1 MKKHQNNGRYW
12 LEAAGLLILL
22 LLLLLVNSTE
32 FLYFTDEADNFL
44 AGMSVAAGKQ
54 IYVDYTSQHMPF
66 LYYICGIFS
75 LLGAGNMLQF
85 RLYFY
90 VLFAVL
96 WALLYVR
103 NRDRLGVI
111 GGLSIPVLYVMNMI
125 GEYNVCVLSDQL
137 QAFGMAVLFLEFC
150 RFYETKCV
158 DWKMSV
164 WVALAILMSFGSAFV
179 AAFGIFAILVGVI
192 GAEVGESRRSHQK
205 FGAAVGHFFRK
216 YALLLALVLVPLL
229 VWIGYYAVTG
239 HLGDLIL
246 GAFTLNTKYYPKYS
260 GYGSSTLGA
269 FVDPFVTYGKYLI
282 EITTNLMAHK
292 LQYAKELLCYAVNIV
307 FFVHTFR
314 KSKWQAI
321 VLAVFTVWTG
331 SRGFGSVFHALPYYA
346 VSLCMFASLFADYTN
361 STSRRTNST
370 KRVNST
376 SGVKIP
382 HNAHKES
389 KNVERWIGIVFVCGS
404 MLFLALP
411 YVQTI
416 PRLRT
421 LAAEWDAQMHP
432 GADTYEQY
440 LQLLTDE
447 DEDVLFATVDFYHGV
462 NAKRCNLNLPINV
475 PWTYEAYEEQI
486 LDTLETD
493 APRVMI
499 FNPNYQTW
507 GYELK
512 DYAPEVWNYLHKEYE
527 CLYLPNCPELY
538 VRKDYYQE
546 AQDLCGGRY
555 DSVRIY
561 DDADSQLVLHPGDV
575 LLQTVIGEGEQ
586 VDCFGLLVNTCAD
599 LGGISGTLR
608 VLEADGTELA
618 SCETDFR
625 GWKAEGYYYL
635 ETEPVSLERGK
646 TYTLELTVE
655 SVSEATTLTLYGT
668 QDGDRE
674 TEVSINGQPL
684 AADVCYG
691 LFQVR
696 EQSAQ

>member
-1 MKKHQNNGRYW
+1 MRKHQNNGRYW
-12 LEAAGLLILL
+12 IEAAGLFILL

-44 AGMSVAAGKQ
+44 AGMSVAAGKK
-54 IYVDYTSQHMPF
+54 IYVDFTSQHMPL
-66 LYYICGIFS
+66 LYYICGLFS
-75 LLGAGNMLQF
+75 MLGAGNMLQF

-111 GGLSIPVLYVMNMI
+111 GGLSLPVLYVMNMI

-150 RFYETKCV
+150 RYYDIKRI

-164 WVALAILMSFGSAFV
+164 WVAAAILLSFGSAFV
-179 AAFGIFAILVGVI
+179 SAFGIFAILVGVI
-192 GAEVGESRRSHQK
+192 GAEAGESRRSHQK
-205 FGAAVGHFFRK
+205 LGVAVGHFFRK

-229 VWIGYYAVTG
+229 VWVGYYAVTG
-239 HLGDLIL
+239 HLGDMIL

-269 FVDPFVTYGKYLI
+269 FVDPFVTYGKYFI

-292 LQYAKELLCYAVNIV
+292 LQYTKELLCYAVNIV

-321 VLAVFTVWTG
+321 VLAVFTVWVG

-346 VSLCMFASLFADYTN
+346 VSLCMFASLFRDYTN
-361 STSRRTNST
+361 STC
-370 KRVNST
+370 
-376 SGVKIP
+376 
-382 HNAHKES
+382 NAHKKS
-389 KNVERWIGIVFVCGS
+389 KNVEKLVGIVFVCGS
-404 MLFLALP
+404 MLVLALP

-416 PRLRT
+416 PRIKMLES
-421 LAAEWDAQMHP
+421 EWNAQMHP
-432 GADTYEQY
+432 GEDTYEQY
-440 LQLLTDE
+440 LQLLTDK

-462 NAKRCNLNLPINV
+462 NAKRCNLNLPVNV

-486 LDTLETD
+486 LETLEED
-493 APRVMI
+493 APRIMI

-512 DYAPEVWNYLHKEYE
+512 DYAPEVWNYLHEAYE
-527 CLYLPNCPELY
+527 CLYLPSCPELY
-538 VRKDYYQE
+538 ARKDYYQE
-546 AQDLCGGRY
+546 AQELCGGRY

-575 LLQTVIGEGEQ
+575 LTQSVTGDGEEA
-586 VDCFGLLVNTCAD
+586 DCVGLLVNSCAD

-608 VLEADGTELA
+608 VLAGDGTELA
-618 SCETDFR
+618 TCETDFR
-625 GWKAEGYYYL
+625 GWKAEGFYYL
-635 ETEPVSLERGK
+635 ETEPVTFEKGK
-646 TYTLELTVE
+646 AYTLELTID
-655 SVSEATTLTLYGT
+655 SLSEATTLTLYGT
-668 QDGDRE
+668 QDKNSK
-674 TEVSINGQPL
+674 TEAAVNGQAL

-691 LFQVR
+691 LFQV
-696 EQSAQ
+696 EE

>member
-1 MKKHQNNGRYW
+1 MRKHQNNGRYW
-12 LEAAGLLILL
+12 IEAAGLFILL

-44 AGMSVAAGKQ
+44 AGMSVAAGKK
-54 IYVDYTSQHMPF
+54 IYVDFTSQHMPL
-66 LYYICGIFS
+66 LYYICGLFS
-75 LLGAGNMLQF
+75 MLGAGNMLQF

-111 GGLSIPVLYVMNMI
+111 GGLSLPVLYVMNMI

-150 RFYETKCV
+150 RYYDIKRI

-164 WVALAILMSFGSAFV
+164 WVAAAILLSFGSAFV
-179 AAFGIFAILVGVI
+179 SAFGIFAILVGVI
-192 GAEVGESRRSHQK
+192 GAEAGESRRSHQK
-205 FGAAVGHFFRK
+205 LGVAVGHFFRK

-229 VWIGYYAVTG
+229 VWVGYYAVTG
-239 HLGDLIL
+239 HLGDMIL

-269 FVDPFVTYGKYLI
+269 FVDPFVTYGKYFI

-292 LQYAKELLCYAVNIV
+292 LQYTKELLCYAVNIV

-321 VLAVFTVWTG
+321 VLAVFTVWVG

-346 VSLCMFASLFADYTN
+346 VSLCMFASLFRDYTN
-361 STSRRTNST
+361 STC
-370 KRVNST
+370 
-376 SGVKIP
+376 
-382 HNAHKES
+382 NAHKKS
-389 KNVERWIGIVFVCGS
+389 KNVEKLVGIVFVCGS
-404 MLFLALP
+404 MLVLALP

-416 PRLRT
+416 PRIKMLES
-421 LAAEWDAQMHP
+421 EWNAQMHP
-432 GADTYEQY
+432 GEDTYEQY
-440 LQLLTDE
+440 LQLLTDK

-462 NAKRCNLNLPINV
+462 NAKRCNLNLPVNV

-486 LDTLETD
+486 LETLEED
-493 APRVMI
+493 APRIMI

-512 DYAPEVWNYLHKEYE
+512 DYAPEVWNYLHEAYE
-527 CLYLPNCPELY
+527 CLYLPSCPELY
-538 VRKDYYQE
+538 ARKDYYQE
-546 AQDLCGGRY
+546 AQELCGGRY

-575 LLQTVIGEGEQ
+575 LTQSVTGDGEEA
-586 VDCFGLLVNTCAD
+586 DCFGLLVNSCAD

-608 VLEADGTELA
+608 VLAGDGTELA

-625 GWKAEGYYYL
+625 GWKAEGFYYL
-635 ETEPVSLERGK
+635 ETEPVTFEKGK
-646 TYTLELTVE
+646 AYTLELTID
-655 SVSEATTLTLYGT
+655 SLSEATTLTLYGT
-668 QDGDRE
+668 QDKNSK
-674 TEVSINGQPL
+674 TEAAVNGQAL

-691 LFQVR
+691 LFQV
-696 EQSAQ
+696 EE

>member
-1 MKKHQNNGRYW
+1 MRKHQNNGRYW
-12 LEAAGLLILL
+12 IEAAGLFILL

-44 AGMSVAAGKQ
+44 AGMSVAAGKK
-54 IYVDYTSQHMPF
+54 IYVDFTSQHMPL
-66 LYYICGIFS
+66 LYYICGLFS
-75 LLGAGNMLQF
+75 MLGAGNMLQF

-111 GGLSIPVLYVMNMI
+111 GGLSLPVLYVMNMI

-150 RFYETKCV
+150 RYYDIKRI

-164 WVALAILMSFGSAFV
+164 WVAAAILLSFGSAFV
-179 AAFGIFAILVGVI
+179 SAFGIFAILVGVI
-192 GAEVGESRRSHQK
+192 GEEAGESRRSHQK
-205 FGAAVGHFFRK
+205 LGVAVGHFFRK

-229 VWIGYYAVTG
+229 VWVGYYAVTG
-239 HLGDLIL
+239 HLGDMIL

-269 FVDPFVTYGKYLI
+269 FVDPFVTYGKYFI

-292 LQYAKELLCYAVNIV
+292 LQYTKELLCYAVNIV

-321 VLAVFTVWTG
+321 VLAVFTVWVG

-346 VSLCMFASLFADYTN
+346 VSLCMFASLFRDYTN
-361 STSRRTNST
+361 STC
-370 KRVNST
+370 
-376 SGVKIP
+376 
-382 HNAHKES
+382 NAHKKS
-389 KNVERWIGIVFVCGS
+389 KNVEKLVGIVFVCGS
-404 MLFLALP
+404 MLVLALP

-416 PRLRT
+416 PRIKMLES
-421 LAAEWDAQMHP
+421 EWNAQMHP
-432 GADTYEQY
+432 GEDTYEQY
-440 LQLLTDE
+440 LQLLTDK

-462 NAKRCNLNLPINV
+462 NAKRCNLNLPVNV

-486 LDTLETD
+486 LETLEED
-493 APRVMI
+493 APRIMI

-512 DYAPEVWNYLHKEYE
+512 DYAPEVWNYLHEAYE
-527 CLYLPNCPELY
+527 CLYLPSCPELY
-538 VRKDYYQE
+538 ARKDYYQE
-546 AQDLCGGRY
+546 AQELCGGRY

-575 LLQTVIGEGEQ
+575 LTQSVTGDGEEA
-586 VDCFGLLVNTCAD
+586 DCFGLLVNSCAD

-608 VLEADGTELA
+608 VLAGDGTELA

-625 GWKAEGYYYL
+625 GWKAEGFYYL
-635 ETEPVSLERGK
+635 ETEPVTFEKGK
-646 TYTLELTVE
+646 AYTLELTID
-655 SVSEATTLTLYGT
+655 SLSEATTLTLYGT
-668 QDGDRE
+668 QDKNSK
-674 TEVSINGQPL
+674 TEAAVNGQVL

-691 LFQVR
+691 LFQVK
-696 EQSAQ
+696 E

>member
-1 MKKHQNNGRYW
+1 MRKHQNNGRYW
-12 LEAAGLLILL
+12 IEAAGLFILL

-44 AGMSVAAGKQ
+44 AGMSVAAGKK
-54 IYVDYTSQHMPF
+54 IYVDFTSQHMPL
-66 LYYICGIFS
+66 LYYICGLFS
-75 LLGAGNMLQF
+75 MLGAGNMLQF

-111 GGLSIPVLYVMNMI
+111 GGLSLPVLYVMNMI

-150 RFYETKCV
+150 RYYDIKRI

-164 WVALAILMSFGSAFV
+164 WVAAAILLSFGSAFV
-179 AAFGIFAILVGVI
+179 SAFGIFAILVGVI
-192 GAEVGESRRSHQK
+192 GAEAGESRRSHQK
-205 FGAAVGHFFRK
+205 LGVAVGHFFRK

-229 VWIGYYAVTG
+229 VWVGYYAVTG
-239 HLGDLIL
+239 HLGDMIL

-269 FVDPFVTYGKYLI
+269 FVDPFVTYGKYFI

-292 LQYAKELLCYAVNIV
+292 LQYTKELLCYAVNIV

-321 VLAVFTVWTG
+321 VLAVFTVWVG

-346 VSLCMFASLFADYTN
+346 VSLCMFASLFRDYTN
-361 STSRRTNST
+361 STC
-370 KRVNST
+370 
-376 SGVKIP
+376 
-382 HNAHKES
+382 NAHKKS
-389 KNVERWIGIVFVCGS
+389 KNVEKLVGIVFVCGS
-404 MLFLALP
+404 MLVLALP

-416 PRLRT
+416 PRIKMLES
-421 LAAEWDAQMHP
+421 EWNAQMHP
-432 GADTYEQY
+432 GEDTYEQY
-440 LQLLTDE
+440 LQLLTDK

-462 NAKRCNLNLPINV
+462 NAKRCNLNLPVNV

-486 LDTLETD
+486 LETLEED
-493 APRVMI
+493 APRIMI

-512 DYAPEVWNYLHKEYE
+512 DYAPEVWNYLHEAYE
-527 CLYLPNCPELY
+527 CLYLPSCPELY
-538 VRKDYYQE
+538 ARKDYYQE
-546 AQDLCGGRY
+546 AQELCGGRY

-575 LLQTVIGEGEQ
+575 LTQSVTGDGEDA
-586 VDCFGLLVNTCAD
+586 DCFGLLVNSCAD

-608 VLEADGTELA
+608 VLAGDGTELA

-625 GWKAEGYYYL
+625 GWKAEGFYYL
-635 ETEPVSLERGK
+635 ETEPVTFEKGK
-646 TYTLELTVE
+646 AYTLEL
-655 SVSEATTLTLYGT
+655 SIDSLSEATTLTLYGT
-668 QDGDRE
+668 QDKNSK
-674 TEVSINGQPL
+674 TEAAVNGQAL

-691 LFQVR
+691 LFQVK
-696 EQSAQ
+696 E

>member
-1 MKKHQNNGRYW
+1 MRKHQNNRRYW
-12 LEAAGLLILL
+12 IEAAGLFILL

-44 AGMSVAAGKQ
+44 AGMSVAAGKK
-54 IYVDYTSQHMPF
+54 IYVDFTSQHMPL
-66 LYYICGIFS
+66 LYYICGLFS
-75 LLGAGNMLQF
+75 MLGAGNMLQF

-111 GGLSIPVLYVMNMI
+111 GGLSLPVLYVMNMI

-150 RFYETKCV
+150 RYYDIKRI

-164 WVALAILMSFGSAFV
+164 WVAAAILLSFGSAFV
-179 AAFGIFAILVGVI
+179 SAFGIFAILVGVI
-192 GAEVGESRRSHQK
+192 GAEAGESRRSHQK
-205 FGAAVGHFFRK
+205 LGVAVGHFFRK

-229 VWIGYYAVTG
+229 VWVGYYAVTG
-239 HLGDLIL
+239 HLGDMIL

-269 FVDPFVTYGKYLI
+269 FVDPFVTYGKYFI

-292 LQYAKELLCYAVNIV
+292 LQYTKELLCYAVNIV

-321 VLAVFTVWTG
+321 VLAVFTVWVG

-346 VSLCMFASLFADYTN
+346 VSLCMFASLFRDYTN
-361 STSRRTNST
+361 STC
-370 KRVNST
+370 
-376 SGVKIP
+376 
-382 HNAHKES
+382 NAHKKS
-389 KNVERWIGIVFVCGS
+389 KNVEKLVGIVFVCGS
-404 MLFLALP
+404 MLVLALP

-416 PRLRT
+416 PRIKMLES
-421 LAAEWDAQMHP
+421 EWNAQMHP
-432 GADTYEQY
+432 GEDTYEQY
-440 LQLLTDE
+440 LQLLTDK

-462 NAKRCNLNLPINV
+462 NAKRCNLNLPVNV

-486 LDTLETD
+486 LETLEED
-493 APRVMI
+493 APRIMI

-512 DYAPEVWNYLHKEYE
+512 DYAPEVWNYLHEAYE
-527 CLYLPNCPELY
+527 CLYLPSCPELY
-538 VRKDYYQE
+538 ARKDYYQE
-546 AQDLCGGRY
+546 AQELCGGRY

-575 LLQTVIGEGEQ
+575 LTQSVTGDGEEA
-586 VDCFGLLVNTCAD
+586 DCFGLLVNSCAD

-608 VLEADGTELA
+608 VLAGDGTELA

-625 GWKAEGYYYL
+625 GWKAEGFYYL
-635 ETEPVSLERGK
+635 ETEPVTFEKGK
-646 TYTLELTVE
+646 AYTLELTID
-655 SVSEATTLTLYGT
+655 SLSEATTLTLYGT
-668 QDGDRE
+668 QDKNSK
-674 TEVSINGQPL
+674 TEAAVNGQVL

-691 LFQVR
+691 LFQVK
-696 EQSAQ
+696 E

>member
-1 MKKHQNNGRYW
+1 MRKHQNNGRYW
-12 LEAAGLLILL
+12 IEAAGLFILL

-44 AGMSVAAGKQ
+44 AGMSVAAGKK
-54 IYVDYTSQHMPF
+54 IYVDFTSQHMPL
-66 LYYICGIFS
+66 LYYICGLFS
-75 LLGAGNMLQF
+75 MLGAGNMLQF

-111 GGLSIPVLYVMNMI
+111 GGLSLPVLYVMNMI

-150 RFYETKCV
+150 RYYDIKRI

-164 WVALAILMSFGSAFV
+164 WVAAAILLSFGSAFV
-179 AAFGIFAILVGVI
+179 SAFGIFAILVGVI
-192 GAEVGESRRSHQK
+192 GAEAGESRRSHQK
-205 FGAAVGHFFRK
+205 LGVAVGHFFRK

-229 VWIGYYAVTG
+229 VWVGYYAVTG
-239 HLGDLIL
+239 HLGDMIL

-269 FVDPFVTYGKYLI
+269 FVDPFVTYGKYFI

-292 LQYAKELLCYAVNIV
+292 LQYTKELLCYAVNIV

-321 VLAVFTVWTG
+321 VLAVFTVWVG

-346 VSLCMFASLFADYTN
+346 VSLCMFASLFRDYTN
-361 STSRRTNST
+361 STC
-370 KRVNST
+370 
-376 SGVKIP
+376 
-382 HNAHKES
+382 NAHKKS
-389 KNVERWIGIVFVCGS
+389 KNVEKLVGIVFVCGS
-404 MLFLALP
+404 MLVLALP

-416 PRLRT
+416 PRIKMLES
-421 LAAEWDAQMHP
+421 EWNAQMHP
-432 GADTYEQY
+432 GEDTYEQY
-440 LQLLTDE
+440 LQLLTDK

-462 NAKRCNLNLPINV
+462 NAKRCNLNLPVNV

-486 LDTLETD
+486 LETLEED
-493 APRVMI
+493 APRIMI

-512 DYAPEVWNYLHKEYE
+512 DYAPEVWNYLHEAYE
-527 CLYLPNCPELY
+527 CLYLPSCPELY
-538 VRKDYYQE
+538 ARKDYYQE
-546 AQDLCGGRY
+546 AQELCGGRY

-575 LLQTVIGEGEQ
+575 LTQSVTGDGEEA
-586 VDCFGLLVNTCAD
+586 DCFGLLVNSCAD

-608 VLEADGTELA
+608 VLAGDGTELA
-618 SCETDFR
+618 TCETDFR
-625 GWKAEGYYYL
+625 GWKAEGFYYL
-635 ETEPVSLERGK
+635 ETEPVNFEKGK
-646 TYTLELTVE
+646 AYTLELTID
-655 SVSEATTLTLYGT
+655 SLSEATTLTLYGT
-668 QDGDRE
+668 QDKNSK
-674 TEVSINGQPL
+674 TEAAVNGQAL

-691 LFQVR
+691 LFQVK
-696 EQSAQ
+696 E

>member
-1 MKKHQNNGRYW
+1 MRKHQNNGRYW
-12 LEAAGLLILL
+12 IEAAGLFILL

-44 AGMSVAAGKQ
+44 AGMSVAAGKK
-54 IYVDYTSQHMPF
+54 IYVDFTSQHMPL
-66 LYYICGIFS
+66 LYYICGLFS
-75 LLGAGNMLQF
+75 MLGAGNMLQF

-111 GGLSIPVLYVMNMI
+111 GGLSLPVLYVMNMI

-150 RFYETKCV
+150 RYYDIKRI

-164 WVALAILMSFGSAFV
+164 WVAAAILLSFGSAFV
-179 AAFGIFAILVGVI
+179 SAFGIFAILVGVI
-192 GAEVGESRRSHQK
+192 GEEAGESRRSHQK
-205 FGAAVGHFFRK
+205 LGVAVGHFFRK

-229 VWIGYYAVTG
+229 VWVGYYAVTG
-239 HLGDLIL
+239 HLGDMIL

-269 FVDPFVTYGKYLI
+269 FVDPFVTYGKYFI

-292 LQYAKELLCYAVNIV
+292 LQYTKELLCYAVNIV

-321 VLAVFTVWTG
+321 VLAVFTVWVG

-346 VSLCMFASLFADYTN
+346 VSLCMFASLFRDYTN
-361 STSRRTNST
+361 STC
-370 KRVNST
+370 
-376 SGVKIP
+376 
-382 HNAHKES
+382 NAHKKS
-389 KNVERWIGIVFVCGS
+389 KNVEKLVGIVFVCGS
-404 MLFLALP
+404 MLVLALP

-416 PRLRT
+416 PRIKMLES
-421 LAAEWDAQMHP
+421 EWNAQMHP
-432 GADTYEQY
+432 GEDTYEQY
-440 LQLLTDE
+440 LQLLTDK

-462 NAKRCNLNLPINV
+462 NAKRCNLNLPVNV

-486 LDTLETD
+486 LETLEED
-493 APRVMI
+493 APRIMI

-512 DYAPEVWNYLHKEYE
+512 DYAPEVWNYLHEAYE
-527 CLYLPNCPELY
+527 CLYLPSCPELY
-538 VRKDYYQE
+538 ARKDYYQE
-546 AQDLCGGRY
+546 AQELCGGRY

-575 LLQTVIGEGEQ
+575 LTQSVTGDGEEA
-586 VDCFGLLVNTCAD
+586 DCFGLLVNSCAD

-608 VLEADGTELA
+608 VLAGDGTELA
-618 SCETDFR
+618 TCETDFR
-625 GWKAEGYYYL
+625 GWKAEGFYYL
-635 ETEPVSLERGK
+635 ETEPVTFEKGK
-646 TYTLELTVE
+646 AYTLELTID
-655 SVSEATTLTLYGT
+655 SLSEATTLTLYGT
-668 QDGDRE
+668 QDKNSK
-674 TEVSINGQPL
+674 TEAAVNGQAL

-691 LFQVR
+691 LFQVK
-696 EQSAQ
+696 E

>member
-1 MKKHQNNGRYW
+1 MRKHQNNGRYW
-12 LEAAGLLILL
+12 IEAAGLFILL

-44 AGMSVAAGKQ
+44 AGMSVAAGKK
-54 IYVDYTSQHMPF
+54 IYVDFTSQHMPL
-66 LYYICGIFS
+66 LYYICGLFS
-75 LLGAGNMLQF
+75 MLGAGNMLQF

-111 GGLSIPVLYVMNMI
+111 GGLSLPVLYVMNMI

-150 RFYETKCV
+150 RYYDIKRV

-164 WVALAILMSFGSAFV
+164 WVATAILLSFGSAFV
-179 AAFGIFAILVGVI
+179 SAFGIFAILVGVI
-192 GAEVGESRRSHQK
+192 GAEAGESRRSHQK
-205 FGAAVGHFFRK
+205 LGVAVGHFFRK

-229 VWIGYYAVTG
+229 VWVGYYAVTG
-239 HLGDLIL
+239 HLGDMIL

-269 FVDPFVTYGKYLI
+269 FVDPFVTYGKYFI

-321 VLAVFTVWTG
+321 VLAVFTVWVG

-346 VSLCMFASLFADYTN
+346 VSLCMFASLFRDYTN
-361 STSRRTNST
+361 STC
-370 KRVNST
+370 
-376 SGVKIP
+376 
-382 HNAHKES
+382 NAHKKS
-389 KNVERWIGIVFVCGS
+389 KNVEKLVGIVFVCGS
-404 MLFLALP
+404 MLVLALP

-416 PRLRT
+416 PRIKMLKS
-421 LAAEWDAQMHP
+421 EWNAQMYS
-432 GADTYEQY
+432 GEDTYEQY
-440 LQLLTDE
+440 LQLLTDK

-462 NAKRCNLNLPINV
+462 NAKRCNLNLPVNV

-486 LDTLETD
+486 LETLEED
-493 APRVMI
+493 APRIMI

-512 DYAPEVWNYLHKEYE
+512 DYAPEVWNYLHEAYE
-527 CLYLPNCPELY
+527 CLYLPSCPELY
-538 VRKDYYQE
+538 ARKDYYQE
-546 AQDLCGGRY
+546 AQKLCGGRY

-575 LLQTVIGEGEQ
+575 LTQSVTGDGEEA
-586 VDCFGLLVNTCAD
+586 DCFGLLVNSCAD

-608 VLEADGTELA
+608 MLAGDGTELA

-625 GWKAEGYYYL
+625 GWKAEGFYYL
-635 ETEPVSLERGK
+635 ETEPVTFEKGK
-646 TYTLELTVE
+646 AYTLELTID
-655 SVSEATTLTLYGT
+655 SLSEATTLTLYGT
-668 QDGDRE
+668 QDKNSK
-674 TEVSINGQPL
+674 TEAAVNGQAL

-691 LFQVR
+691 LFQVK
-696 EQSAQ
+696 EETSH

>member
-1 MKKHQNNGRYW
+1 MRKHQNNGRYW
-12 LEAAGLLILL
+12 IEAAGLFILL

-44 AGMSVAAGKQ
+44 AGMSVAAGKK
-54 IYVDYTSQHMPF
+54 IYVDFTSQHMPL
-66 LYYICGIFS
+66 LYYICGLFS
-75 LLGAGNMLQF
+75 MLGAGNMLQF

-111 GGLSIPVLYVMNMI
+111 GGLSLPVLYVMNMI

-150 RFYETKCV
+150 RYYDIKRV

-164 WVALAILMSFGSAFV
+164 WVAAAILLSFGSAFV
-179 AAFGIFAILVGVI
+179 SAFGIFAILVGVI
-192 GAEVGESRRSHQK
+192 GEEAGESRRSHQK
-205 FGAAVGHFFRK
+205 LGVAVGHFFRK

-229 VWIGYYAVTG
+229 VWVGYYAVTG
-239 HLGDLIL
+239 HLGDMIL

-269 FVDPFVTYGKYLI
+269 FVDPFVTYGKYFI

-292 LQYAKELLCYAVNIV
+292 LQYTKELLCYAVNIV

-321 VLAVFTVWTG
+321 VLAVFTVWVG

-346 VSLCMFASLFADYTN
+346 VSLCMFASLFRDYTN
-361 STSRRTNST
+361 STC
-370 KRVNST
+370 
-376 SGVKIP
+376 
-382 HNAHKES
+382 NAHKKS
-389 KNVERWIGIVFVCGS
+389 KNVEKLVGIVFVCGS
-404 MLFLALP
+404 MLVLALP

-416 PRLRT
+416 PRIKMLES
-421 LAAEWDAQMHP
+421 EWNAQMHP
-432 GADTYEQY
+432 GEDTYEQY
-440 LQLLTDE
+440 LQLLTDK

-462 NAKRCNLNLPINV
+462 NAKRCNLNLPVNV

-486 LDTLETD
+486 LETLEED
-493 APRVMI
+493 APRIMI

-512 DYAPEVWNYLHKEYE
+512 DYAPEVWNYLHEAYE
-527 CLYLPNCPELY
+527 CLYLPSCPELY
-538 VRKDYYQE
+538 ARKDYYQE
-546 AQDLCGGRY
+546 AQELCGGRY

-575 LLQTVIGEGEQ
+575 LTQSVTGDGEEA
-586 VDCFGLLVNTCAD
+586 DCFGLLVNSCAD

-608 VLEADGTELA
+608 VLAGDGTELA
-618 SCETDFR
+618 TCETDFR
-625 GWKAEGYYYL
+625 GWKAEGFYYL
-635 ETEPVSLERGK
+635 ETEPVTFEKGK
-646 TYTLELTVE
+646 AYTLELTID
-655 SVSEATTLTLYGT
+655 SLSEATTLTLYGT
-668 QDGDRE
+668 QDKNSK
-674 TEVSINGQPL
+674 TEAAVNGQAL

-691 LFQVR
+691 LFQVK
-696 EQSAQ
+696 E

>member
-1 MKKHQNNGRYW
+1 MRKHQNNGRYW
-12 LEAAGLLILL
+12 IEAAGLFILL

-44 AGMSVAAGKQ
+44 AGMSVAAGKK
-54 IYVDYTSQHMPF
+54 IYVDFTSQHMPL
-66 LYYICGIFS
+66 LYYICGLFS
-75 LLGAGNMLQF
+75 MLGAGNMLQF

-111 GGLSIPVLYVMNMI
+111 GGLSLPVLYVMNMI

-150 RFYETKCV
+150 RYYDIKRI

-164 WVALAILMSFGSAFV
+164 WVAAAILLSFGSAFV
-179 AAFGIFAILVGVI
+179 SAFGIFAILVGVI
-192 GAEVGESRRSHQK
+192 GAEAGESRRSHQK
-205 FGAAVGHFFRK
+205 LGVAVGHFFRK

-229 VWIGYYAVTG
+229 VWVGYYAVTG
-239 HLGDLIL
+239 HLGDMIL

-269 FVDPFVTYGKYLI
+269 FVDPFVTYGKYFI

-292 LQYAKELLCYAVNIV
+292 LQYTKELLCYAVNIV

-321 VLAVFTVWTG
+321 VLAVFTVWVG

-346 VSLCMFASLFADYTN
+346 VSLCMFASLFRDYTN
-361 STSRRTNST
+361 STC
-370 KRVNST
+370 
-376 SGVKIP
+376 
-382 HNAHKES
+382 NAHKKS
-389 KNVERWIGIVFVCGS
+389 KNVEKLVGIVFVCGS
-404 MLFLALP
+404 MLVLALP

-416 PRLRT
+416 PRIKMLES
-421 LAAEWDAQMHP
+421 EWNAQMHP
-432 GADTYEQY
+432 GEDTYEQY
-440 LQLLTDE
+440 LQLLTDK

-462 NAKRCNLNLPINV
+462 NAKRCNLNLPVNV

-486 LDTLETD
+486 LETLEED
-493 APRVMI
+493 APRIMI

-512 DYAPEVWNYLHKEYE
+512 DYAPEVWNYLHEAYE
-527 CLYLPNCPELY
+527 CLYLPSCPELY
-538 VRKDYYQE
+538 ARKDYYQE
-546 AQDLCGGRY
+546 AQELCGGRY

-575 LLQTVIGEGEQ
+575 LTQSVTGDGEEA
-586 VDCFGLLVNTCAD
+586 DCFGLLVNSCAD

-608 VLEADGTELA
+608 VLAGDGTELA

-625 GWKAEGYYYL
+625 GWKAEGFYYL
-635 ETEPVSLERGK
+635 ETEPVNFEKGK
-646 TYTLELTVE
+646 AYTLELTID
-655 SVSEATTLTLYGT
+655 SLSEATTLTLYGT
-668 QDGDRE
+668 QDKNSK
-674 TEVSINGQPL
+674 TEAAVNGQAL

-691 LFQVR
+691 LFQVK
-696 EQSAQ
+696 E

>member
-1 MKKHQNNGRYW
+1 MRKHQNNGRYW
-12 LEAAGLLILL
+12 IEAAGLFILL

-44 AGMSVAAGKQ
+44 AGMSVAAGKK
-54 IYVDYTSQHMPF
+54 IYVDFTSQHMPL
-66 LYYICGIFS
+66 LYYICGLFS
-75 LLGAGNMLQF
+75 MLGAGNMLQF

-111 GGLSIPVLYVMNMI
+111 GGLSLPVLYVMNMI

-150 RFYETKCV
+150 RYYDIKRI

-164 WVALAILMSFGSAFV
+164 WVAAAILLSFGSAFV
-179 AAFGIFAILVGVI
+179 SAFGIFAILVGVI
-192 GAEVGESRRSHQK
+192 GAEAGESRRSHQK
-205 FGAAVGHFFRK
+205 LGVAVGHFFRK

-229 VWIGYYAVTG
+229 VWVGYYAVTG
-239 HLGDLIL
+239 HLGDMIL

-269 FVDPFVTYGKYLI
+269 FVDPFVTYGKYFI

-292 LQYAKELLCYAVNIV
+292 LQYTKELLCYAVNIV

-321 VLAVFTVWTG
+321 VLAVFTVWVG

-346 VSLCMFASLFADYTN
+346 VSLCMFASLFRDYTN
-361 STSRRTNST
+361 STC
-370 KRVNST
+370 
-376 SGVKIP
+376 
-382 HNAHKES
+382 NAHKKS
-389 KNVERWIGIVFVCGS
+389 KNVEKLVGIVFVCGS
-404 MLFLALP
+404 MLVLALP

-416 PRLRT
+416 PRIKMLES
-421 LAAEWDAQMHP
+421 EWNAQMHP
-432 GADTYEQY
+432 GEDTYEQY
-440 LQLLTDE
+440 LQLLTDK

-462 NAKRCNLNLPINV
+462 NAKRCNLNLPVNV

-486 LDTLETD
+486 LETLEED
-493 APRVMI
+493 APRIMI

-512 DYAPEVWNYLHKEYE
+512 DYAPEVWNYLHEAYE
-527 CLYLPNCPELY
+527 CLYLPSCPELY
-538 VRKDYYQE
+538 ARKDYYQE
-546 AQDLCGGRY
+546 AQELCGGRY

-575 LLQTVIGEGEQ
+575 LTQSVTGDGEEA
-586 VDCFGLLVNTCAD
+586 DCFGLLVNSCAD

-608 VLEADGTELA
+608 VLAGDGTELA
-618 SCETDFR
+618 TCETDFR
-625 GWKAEGYYYL
+625 GWKAEGFYYL
-635 ETEPVSLERGK
+635 ETEPVTFEKGK
-646 TYTLELTVE
+646 AYTLELTID
-655 SVSEATTLTLYGT
+655 SLSEATTLTLYGT
-668 QDGDRE
+668 QDKNSK
-674 TEVSINGQPL
+674 TEAAVNGQVL

-691 LFQVR
+691 LFQVK
-696 EQSAQ
+696 E

>member
-1 MKKHQNNGRYW
+1 MRKHQNNGRYW
-12 LEAAGLLILL
+12 IEAAGLFILL

-44 AGMSVAAGKQ
+44 AGMSVAAGKK
-54 IYVDYTSQHMPF
+54 IYVDFTSHHMPL
-66 LYYICGIFS
+66 LYYICGLFS
-75 LLGAGNMLQF
+75 MLGAGNMLQF

-111 GGLSIPVLYVMNMI
+111 GGLSLPVLYVMNMI

-150 RFYETKCV
+150 RYYDIKRI

-164 WVALAILMSFGSAFV
+164 WVAAAILLSFGSAFV
-179 AAFGIFAILVGVI
+179 SAFGIFAILVGVI
-192 GAEVGESRRSHQK
+192 GEEAGESRRSHQK
-205 FGAAVGHFFRK
+205 LGVAVGHFFRK

-229 VWIGYYAVTG
+229 VWVGYYAVTG
-239 HLGDLIL
+239 HLGDMIL

-269 FVDPFVTYGKYLI
+269 FVDPFVTYGKYFI

-292 LQYAKELLCYAVNIV
+292 LQYTKELLCYAVNIV

-321 VLAVFTVWTG
+321 VLAVFTVWVG

-346 VSLCMFASLFADYTN
+346 VSLCMFASLFRDYTN
-361 STSRRTNST
+361 STC
-370 KRVNST
+370 
-376 SGVKIP
+376 
-382 HNAHKES
+382 NAHKKS
-389 KNVERWIGIVFVCGS
+389 KNVEKLVGIVFVCGS
-404 MLFLALP
+404 MLVLALP

-416 PRLRT
+416 PRIKMLES
-421 LAAEWDAQMHP
+421 EWNAQMHP
-432 GADTYEQY
+432 GEDTYEQY
-440 LQLLTDE
+440 LQLLTDK

-462 NAKRCNLNLPINV
+462 NAKRCNLNLPVNV

-486 LDTLETD
+486 LETLEED
-493 APRVMI
+493 APRIMI

-512 DYAPEVWNYLHKEYE
+512 DYAPEVWNYLHEAYE
-527 CLYLPNCPELY
+527 CLYLPSCPELY
-538 VRKDYYQE
+538 ARKDYYQE
-546 AQDLCGGRY
+546 AQELCGGRY

-575 LLQTVIGEGEQ
+575 LTQSVTGDGEEA
-586 VDCFGLLVNTCAD
+586 DCFGLLVNSCAD

-608 VLEADGTELA
+608 VLAGDGTELA
-618 SCETDFR
+618 TCETDFR
-625 GWKAEGYYYL
+625 GWKAEGFYYL
-635 ETEPVSLERGK
+635 ETEPVTFEKGK
-646 TYTLELTVE
+646 AYTLELTID
-655 SVSEATTLTLYGT
+655 SLSEATTLTLYGT
-668 QDGDRE
+668 QDKNSK
-674 TEVSINGQPL
+674 TEAAVNGQAL

-691 LFQVR
+691 LFQVK
-696 EQSAQ
+696 E

>member
-1 MKKHQNNGRYW
+1 MRKHQNNGRYW
-12 LEAAGLLILL
+12 IEAAGLFILL
-22 LLLLLVNSTE
+22 ILLLLVNSTE

-44 AGMSVAAGKQ
+44 AGMSVAAGKK
-54 IYVDYTSQHMPF
+54 IYVDFTSQHMPL
-66 LYYICGIFS
+66 LYYICGLFS
-75 LLGAGNMLQF
+75 MLGAGNMLQF

-111 GGLSIPVLYVMNMI
+111 GGLSLPVLYVMNMI

-150 RFYETKCV
+150 RYYDIKRI

-164 WVALAILMSFGSAFV
+164 WVAAAILLSFGSAFV
-179 AAFGIFAILVGVI
+179 SAFGIFAILVGVI
-192 GAEVGESRRSHQK
+192 GAEAGESRRSHQK
-205 FGAAVGHFFRK
+205 LGVAVGHFFRK

-229 VWIGYYAVTG
+229 VWVGYYAVTG
-239 HLGDLIL
+239 HLGDMIL

-269 FVDPFVTYGKYLI
+269 FVDPFVTYGKYFI

-292 LQYAKELLCYAVNIV
+292 LQYTKELLCYAVNIV

-321 VLAVFTVWTG
+321 VLAVFTVWVG

-346 VSLCMFASLFADYTN
+346 VSLCMFASLFRDYTN
-361 STSRRTNST
+361 STC
-370 KRVNST
+370 
-376 SGVKIP
+376 
-382 HNAHKES
+382 NAHKKS
-389 KNVERWIGIVFVCGS
+389 KNVEKLVGIVFVCGS
-404 MLFLALP
+404 MLVLALP

-416 PRLRT
+416 PRIKMLES
-421 LAAEWDAQMHP
+421 EWNAQMHP
-432 GADTYEQY
+432 GEDTYEQY
-440 LQLLTDE
+440 LQLLTDK

-462 NAKRCNLNLPINV
+462 NAKRCNLNLPVNV

-486 LDTLETD
+486 LETLEED
-493 APRVMI
+493 APRIMI

-512 DYAPEVWNYLHKEYE
+512 DYAPEVCNYLHEAYE
-527 CLYLPNCPELY
+527 CLYLPSCPELY
-538 VRKDYYQE
+538 ARKDYYQE
-546 AQDLCGGRY
+546 AQELCGGRY

-575 LLQTVIGEGEQ
+575 LTQSVTGDGEEA
-586 VDCFGLLVNTCAD
+586 DCVGLLVNSCAD

-608 VLEADGTELA
+608 VLAGDGTELA
-618 SCETDFR
+618 TCETDFR
-625 GWKAEGYYYL
+625 GWKAEGFYYL
-635 ETEPVSLERGK
+635 ETEPVTFEKGK
-646 TYTLELTVE
+646 AYTLELTID
-655 SVSEATTLTLYGT
+655 SLSEATTLTLYGT
-668 QDGDRE
+668 QDKNSK
-674 TEVSINGQPL
+674 TEAAVNGQAL

-691 LFQVR
+691 LFQV
-696 EQSAQ
+696 EE

>member
-1 MKKHQNNGRYW
+1 MRKHQNNGRYW
-12 LEAAGLLILL
+12 IEAAGLFILL

-44 AGMSVAAGKQ
+44 AGMSVAAGKK
-54 IYVDYTSQHMPF
+54 IYVDFTSQHMPL
-66 LYYICGIFS
+66 LYYICGLFS
-75 LLGAGNMLQF
+75 MLGAGNMLQF

-111 GGLSIPVLYVMNMI
+111 GGLSLPVLYVMNMI

-150 RFYETKCV
+150 RYYDIKRI

-164 WVALAILMSFGSAFV
+164 WVAAAILLSFGSAFV
-179 AAFGIFAILVGVI
+179 SAFGIFAILVGVI
-192 GAEVGESRRSHQK
+192 GEEAGESRRSHQK
-205 FGAAVGHFFRK
+205 LGVAVGHFFRK

-229 VWIGYYAVTG
+229 VWVGYYAVTG
-239 HLGDLIL
+239 HLGDMIL

-269 FVDPFVTYGKYLI
+269 FVDPFVTYGKYFI

-292 LQYAKELLCYAVNIV
+292 LQYTKELLCYAVNIV

-321 VLAVFTVWTG
+321 VLAVFTVWVG

-346 VSLCMFASLFADYTN
+346 VSLCMFASLFRDYTN
-361 STSRRTNST
+361 STC
-370 KRVNST
+370 
-376 SGVKIP
+376 
-382 HNAHKES
+382 NAHKKS
-389 KNVERWIGIVFVCGS
+389 KNVEKLVGIVFVCGS
-404 MLFLALP
+404 MLVLALP

-416 PRLRT
+416 PRIKMLES
-421 LAAEWDAQMHP
+421 EWNAQMHP
-432 GADTYEQY
+432 GEDTYEQY
-440 LQLLTDE
+440 LQLLTDK

-462 NAKRCNLNLPINV
+462 NAKRCNLNLPVNV

-486 LDTLETD
+486 LETLEED
-493 APRVMI
+493 APRIMI

-512 DYAPEVWNYLHKEYE
+512 DYAPEVWNYLHEAYE
-527 CLYLPNCPELY
+527 CLYLPSCPELY
-538 VRKDYYQE
+538 ARKDYYQE
-546 AQDLCGGRY
+546 AQELCGGRY

-575 LLQTVIGEGEQ
+575 LTQSVTGDGEEA
-586 VDCFGLLVNTCAD
+586 DCFGLLVNSCAD

-608 VLEADGTELA
+608 VLAGDGTELA

-625 GWKAEGYYYL
+625 GWKAEGFYYL
-635 ETEPVSLERGK
+635 ETEPVTFEKGK
-646 TYTLELTVE
+646 AYTLELTID
-655 SVSEATTLTLYGT
+655 SLSEATTLTLYGT
-668 QDGDRE
+668 QDKNSK
-674 TEVSINGQPL
+674 TEAAVNGQAL

-691 LFQVR
+691 LFQVK
-696 EQSAQ
+696 E

>member
-1 MKKHQNNGRYW
+1 MRKHQNNGRYW
-12 LEAAGLLILL
+12 IEAAGLFILL

-44 AGMSVAAGKQ
+44 AGMSVAAGKK
-54 IYVDYTSQHMPF
+54 IYVDFTSQHMPL
-66 LYYICGIFS
+66 LYYICGLFS
-75 LLGAGNMLQF
+75 MLGAGNMLQF

-111 GGLSIPVLYVMNMI
+111 GGLSLPVLYVMNMI

-150 RFYETKCV
+150 RYYDIKRI

-164 WVALAILMSFGSAFV
+164 WVAAAILLSFGSAFV
-179 AAFGIFAILVGVI
+179 SAFGIFAILVGVI
-192 GAEVGESRRSHQK
+192 GAEAGESRRSHQK
-205 FGAAVGHFFRK
+205 LGVAVGHFFRK

-229 VWIGYYAVTG
+229 VWVGYYAVTG
-239 HLGDLIL
+239 HLGDMIL

-269 FVDPFVTYGKYLI
+269 FVDPFVTYGKYFI

-292 LQYAKELLCYAVNIV
+292 LQYTKELLCYAVNIV

-321 VLAVFTVWTG
+321 VLAVFTVWVG

-346 VSLCMFASLFADYTN
+346 VSLCMFASLFRDYTN
-361 STSRRTNST
+361 STC
-370 KRVNST
+370 
-376 SGVKIP
+376 
-382 HNAHKES
+382 NAHKKS
-389 KNVERWIGIVFVCGS
+389 KNVEKLVGIVFVCGS
-404 MLFLALP
+404 MLVLALP

-416 PRLRT
+416 PRIKMLES
-421 LAAEWDAQMHP
+421 EWNAQMHP
-432 GADTYEQY
+432 GEDTYEQY
-440 LQLLTDE
+440 LQLLTDK

-462 NAKRCNLNLPINV
+462 NAKRCNLNLPVNV

-486 LDTLETD
+486 LETLEED
-493 APRVMI
+493 APRIMI

-512 DYAPEVWNYLHKEYE
+512 DYAPEVWNYLHEAYE
-527 CLYLPNCPELY
+527 CLYLPSCPELY
-538 VRKDYYQE
+538 ARKDYYQE
-546 AQDLCGGRY
+546 AQELCGGRY

-575 LLQTVIGEGEQ
+575 LTQSVTGDGEEA
-586 VDCFGLLVNTCAD
+586 DCFGLLVNSCAD

-608 VLEADGTELA
+608 VLAGDGTELA

-625 GWKAEGYYYL
+625 GWKAEGFYYL
-635 ETEPVSLERGK
+635 ETEPVTFEKGK
-646 TYTLELTVE
+646 AYTLELTID
-655 SVSEATTLTLYGT
+655 SLSEATTLTLYGT
-668 QDGDRE
+668 QDKNSK
-674 TEVSINGQPL
+674 TEAAVNGQAL

-691 LFQVR
+691 LFQVK
-696 EQSAQ
+696 E

>member
-1 MKKHQNNGRYW
+1 MRKHQNNGRYW
-12 LEAAGLLILL
+12 IEAAGLFILL

-44 AGMSVAAGKQ
+44 AGMSVAAGKK
-54 IYVDYTSQHMPF
+54 IYVDFTSQHMPL
-66 LYYICGIFS
+66 LYYICGLFS
-75 LLGAGNMLQF
+75 MLGAGNMLQF

-111 GGLSIPVLYVMNMI
+111 GGLSLPVLYVMNMI

-150 RFYETKCV
+150 RYYDIKRI

-164 WVALAILMSFGSAFV
+164 WVAAAILLSFGSAFV
-179 AAFGIFAILVGVI
+179 SAFGIFAILVGVI
-192 GAEVGESRRSHQK
+192 GAEAGESRRSHQK
-205 FGAAVGHFFRK
+205 LGVAVGHFFRK

-229 VWIGYYAVTG
+229 VWVGYYAVTG
-239 HLGDLIL
+239 HLGDMIL

-269 FVDPFVTYGKYLI
+269 FVDPFVTYGKYFI

-292 LQYAKELLCYAVNIV
+292 LQYTKELLCYAVNIV

-321 VLAVFTVWTG
+321 VLAVFTVWVG

-346 VSLCMFASLFADYTN
+346 VSLCMFASLFRDYTN
-361 STSRRTNST
+361 STC
-370 KRVNST
+370 
-376 SGVKIP
+376 
-382 HNAHKES
+382 NAHKKS
-389 KNVERWIGIVFVCGS
+389 KNVEKLVGIVFVCGS
-404 MLFLALP
+404 MLVLALP

-416 PRLRT
+416 PRIKMLES
-421 LAAEWDAQMHP
+421 EWNAQMHP
-432 GADTYEQY
+432 GEDTYEQY
-440 LQLLTDE
+440 LQLLTDK

-462 NAKRCNLNLPINV
+462 NAKRCNLNLPVNV

-486 LDTLETD
+486 LETLEED
-493 APRVMI
+493 APRIMI

-512 DYAPEVWNYLHKEYE
+512 DYAPEVWNYLHEAYE
-527 CLYLPNCPELY
+527 CLYLPSCPELY
-538 VRKDYYQE
+538 ARKDYYQE
-546 AQDLCGGRY
+546 AQELCGGRY

-575 LLQTVIGEGEQ
+575 LTQSVTGDGEEA
-586 VDCFGLLVNTCAD
+586 DCFGLLVNSCAD

-608 VLEADGTELA
+608 VLAGDGTELA

-625 GWKAEGYYYL
+625 GWKAEGFYYL
-635 ETEPVSLERGK
+635 ETEPVTFEKGK
-646 TYTLELTVE
+646 AYTLEL
-655 SVSEATTLTLYGT
+655 SIDSLSEATTLTLYGT
-668 QDGDRE
+668 QDKNSK
-674 TEVSINGQPL
+674 TEAAVNGQAL

-691 LFQVR
+691 LFQVK
-696 EQSAQ
+696 E

>member
-1 MKKHQNNGRYW
+1 MRKHQNNGRYW
-12 LEAAGLLILL
+12 IEAAGLFILL

-44 AGMSVAAGKQ
+44 AGMSVAAGKK
-54 IYVDYTSQHMPF
+54 IYVDFTSQHMPL
-66 LYYICGIFS
+66 LYYICGLFS
-75 LLGAGNMLQF
+75 MLGAGNMLQF

-111 GGLSIPVLYVMNMI
+111 GGLSLPVLYVMNMI

-150 RFYETKCV
+150 RYYDIKRI

-164 WVALAILMSFGSAFV
+164 WVAAAILLSFGSAFV
-179 AAFGIFAILVGVI
+179 SAFGIFAILVGVI
-192 GAEVGESRRSHQK
+192 GAEAGESRRSHQK
-205 FGAAVGHFFRK
+205 LGVAVGHFFRK

-229 VWIGYYAVTG
+229 VWVGYYAVTG
-239 HLGDLIL
+239 HLGDMIL

-269 FVDPFVTYGKYLI
+269 FVDPFVTYGKYFI

-292 LQYAKELLCYAVNIV
+292 LQYTKELLCYAVNIV

-321 VLAVFTVWTG
+321 VLAVFTVWVG

-346 VSLCMFASLFADYTN
+346 VSLCMFASLFRDYTN
-361 STSRRTNST
+361 STC
-370 KRVNST
+370 
-376 SGVKIP
+376 
-382 HNAHKES
+382 NAHKKS
-389 KNVERWIGIVFVCGS
+389 KNVEKLVGIVFVCGS
-404 MLFLALP
+404 MLVLALP

-416 PRLRT
+416 PRIKMLES
-421 LAAEWDAQMHP
+421 EWNAQMHP
-432 GADTYEQY
+432 GEDTYEQY
-440 LQLLTDE
+440 LQLLTDK

-462 NAKRCNLNLPINV
+462 NAKRCNLNLPVNV

-486 LDTLETD
+486 LETLEED
-493 APRVMI
+493 APRIMI

-512 DYAPEVWNYLHKEYE
+512 DYAPEVWNYLHEAYE
-527 CLYLPNCPELY
+527 CLYLPSCPELY
-538 VRKDYYQE
+538 ARKDYYQE
-546 AQDLCGGRY
+546 AQELCGGRY

-575 LLQTVIGEGEQ
+575 LTQSVTGDGEEA
-586 VDCFGLLVNTCAD
+586 DCFGLLVNSCAD

-608 VLEADGTELA
+608 VLAGDGTELA
-618 SCETDFR
+618 TCETDFR
-625 GWKAEGYYYL
+625 GWKAEGFYYL
-635 ETEPVSLERGK
+635 ETEPVTFEKGK
-646 TYTLELTVE
+646 AYTLELTID
-655 SVSEATTLTLYGT
+655 SLSEATTLTLYGT
-668 QDGDRE
+668 QDKNSK
-674 TEVSINGQPL
+674 TEAAVNGQAL

-691 LFQVR
+691 LFQVK
-696 EQSAQ
+696 E

>member
-1 MKKHQNNGRYW
+1 MRKHQNNGRYW
-12 LEAAGLLILL
+12 IEAAGLFILL

-44 AGMSVAAGKQ
+44 AGMSVAAGKK
-54 IYVDYTSQHMPF
+54 IYVDFTSQHMPL
-66 LYYICGIFS
+66 LYYICGLFS
-75 LLGAGNMLQF
+75 MLGAGNMLQF

-111 GGLSIPVLYVMNMI
+111 GGLSLPVLYVMNMI

-150 RFYETKCV
+150 RYYDIKRI

-164 WVALAILMSFGSAFV
+164 WVAAAILLSFGSAFV
-179 AAFGIFAILVGVI
+179 SAFGIFAILVGVI
-192 GAEVGESRRSHQK
+192 GEEAGESRRSHQK
-205 FGAAVGHFFRK
+205 LGVAVGHFFRK

-229 VWIGYYAVTG
+229 VCVGYYAVTG
-239 HLGDLIL
+239 HLGDMIL

-269 FVDPFVTYGKYLI
+269 FVDPFVTYGKYFI

-292 LQYAKELLCYAVNIV
+292 LQYTKELLCYAVNIV

-321 VLAVFTVWTG
+321 VLAVFTVWVG

-346 VSLCMFASLFADYTN
+346 VSLCMFASLFRDYTN
-361 STSRRTNST
+361 STC
-370 KRVNST
+370 
-376 SGVKIP
+376 
-382 HNAHKES
+382 NAHKKS
-389 KNVERWIGIVFVCGS
+389 KNVEKLVGIVFVCGS
-404 MLFLALP
+404 MLVLALP

-416 PRLRT
+416 PRIKMLES
-421 LAAEWDAQMHP
+421 EWNAQMHP
-432 GADTYEQY
+432 GEDTYEQY
-440 LQLLTDE
+440 LQLLTDK

-462 NAKRCNLNLPINV
+462 NAKRCNLNLPVNV

-486 LDTLETD
+486 LETLEED
-493 APRVMI
+493 APRIMI

-512 DYAPEVWNYLHKEYE
+512 DYAPEVWNYLHEAYE
-527 CLYLPNCPELY
+527 CLYLPSCPELY
-538 VRKDYYQE
+538 ARKDYYQE
-546 AQDLCGGRY
+546 AQELCGGRY

-575 LLQTVIGEGEQ
+575 LTQSVTGDGEEA
-586 VDCFGLLVNTCAD
+586 DCFGLLVNSCAD

-608 VLEADGTELA
+608 VLAGDGTELA
-618 SCETDFR
+618 TCETDFR
-625 GWKAEGYYYL
+625 GWKAEGFYYL
-635 ETEPVSLERGK
+635 ETEPVTFEKGK
-646 TYTLELTVE
+646 AYTLELTID
-655 SVSEATTLTLYGT
+655 SLSEATTLTLYGT
-668 QDGDRE
+668 QDKNSK
-674 TEVSINGQPL
+674 TEAAVNGQAL

-691 LFQVR
+691 LFQVK
-696 EQSAQ
+696 E

>member
-1 MKKHQNNGRYW
+1 MRKHQNNGRYW
-12 LEAAGLLILL
+12 IEAAGLFILL

-44 AGMSVAAGKQ
+44 AGMSVAAGKK
-54 IYVDYTSQHMPF
+54 IYVDFTSQHMPL
-66 LYYICGIFS
+66 LYYICGLFS
-75 LLGAGNMLQF
+75 MLGAGNMLQF

-111 GGLSIPVLYVMNMI
+111 GGLSLPVLYVMNMI

-150 RFYETKCV
+150 RYYEIKRV

-164 WVALAILMSFGSAFV
+164 WVAAAILLSFGSAFV
-179 AAFGIFAILVGVI
+179 SAFGIFAILVGVI
-192 GAEVGESRRSHQK
+192 GAEAGESRRSHQK
-205 FGAAVGHFFRK
+205 LGVAVGHFFRK
-216 YALLLALVLVPLL
+216 YALLLALILVPLL
-229 VWIGYYAVTG
+229 VWVGYYAVTG
-239 HLGDLIL
+239 HLGDMIL

-260 GYGSSTLGA
+260 GYGSSALGA
-269 FVDPFVTYGKYLI
+269 FVDPFVTYGKYFI

-321 VLAVFTVWTG
+321 VLAVFTVWVG

-346 VSLCMFASLFADYTN
+346 VSLCMFASLFWDYTN
-361 STSRRTNST
+361 STC
-370 KRVNST
+370 
-376 SGVKIP
+376 
-382 HNAHKES
+382 NAHKKS
-389 KNVERWIGIVFVCGS
+389 KNVEKLVGIVFVCGS
-404 MLFLALP
+404 MLVLALP

-416 PRLRT
+416 PHIKMLES
-421 LAAEWDAQMHP
+421 EWNAQMHP
-432 GADTYEQY
+432 GEDTYEQY
-440 LQLLTDE
+440 LQLLTDK

-462 NAKRCNLNLPINV
+462 NAKRCNLNLPVNV

-486 LDTLETD
+486 LETLEED
-493 APRVMI
+493 APRIMI

-512 DYAPEVWNYLHKEYE
+512 DYAPEVWNYLHEAYE
-527 CLYLPNCPELY
+527 CLYLPSCPELY
-538 VRKDYYQE
+538 ARKDYYQE
-546 AQDLCGGRY
+546 AQELCGGRY

-575 LLQTVIGEGEQ
+575 LTQSVTGDGEEA
-586 VDCFGLLVNTCAD
+586 DCFGLLVNSCAD

-608 VLEADGTELA
+608 VLEGDGTELA

-625 GWKAEGYYYL
+625 GWKAEGFYYL
-635 ETEPVSLERGK
+635 ETEPVTFEKGK
-646 TYTLELTVE
+646 AYTLELTID
-655 SVSEATTLTLYGT
+655 SLSEATTLTLYGT
-668 QDGDRE
+668 QDKNSK
-674 TEVSINGQPL
+674 TEAAVNGQAL

-691 LFQVR
+691 LFQVK
-696 EQSAQ
+696 EEASH

>member
-1 MKKHQNNGRYW
+1 MRKHQNNGRYW
-12 LEAAGLLILL
+12 IEAAGLFILL

-44 AGMSVAAGKQ
+44 AGMSVAAGKK
-54 IYVDYTSQHMPF
+54 IYVDFTSQHMPL
-66 LYYICGIFS
+66 LYYICGLFS
-75 LLGAGNMLQF
+75 MLGAGNMLQF

-111 GGLSIPVLYVMNMI
+111 GGLSLPVLYVMNMI

-150 RFYETKCV
+150 RYYDIKRI

-164 WVALAILMSFGSAFV
+164 WVAAAILLSFGSAFV
-179 AAFGIFAILVGVI
+179 SAFGIFAILVGVI
-192 GAEVGESRRSHQK
+192 GEEAGESRRSHQK
-205 FGAAVGHFFRK
+205 LGVAVGHFFRK

-229 VWIGYYAVTG
+229 VWVGYYAVTG
-239 HLGDLIL
+239 HLGDMIL

-269 FVDPFVTYGKYLI
+269 FVDPFVTYGKYFI

-292 LQYAKELLCYAVNIV
+292 LQYTKELLCYAVNIV

-321 VLAVFTVWTG
+321 VLAVFTVWVG

-346 VSLCMFASLFADYTN
+346 VSLCMFASLFRDYTN
-361 STSRRTNST
+361 STC
-370 KRVNST
+370 
-376 SGVKIP
+376 
-382 HNAHKES
+382 NAHKKS
-389 KNVERWIGIVFVCGS
+389 KNVEKLVGIVFVCGS
-404 MLFLALP
+404 MLVLALP

-416 PRLRT
+416 PRIKMLES
-421 LAAEWDAQMHP
+421 EWNAQMHP
-432 GADTYEQY
+432 GEDTYEQY
-440 LQLLTDE
+440 LQLLTDK

-462 NAKRCNLNLPINV
+462 NAKRCNLNLPVNV

-486 LDTLETD
+486 LETLEED
-493 APRVMI
+493 APRIMI

-512 DYAPEVWNYLHKEYE
+512 DYAPEVWNYLHEAYE
-527 CLYLPNCPELY
+527 CLYLPSCPELY
-538 VRKDYYQE
+538 ARKDYYQE
-546 AQDLCGGRY
+546 AQELCGGRY

-575 LLQTVIGEGEQ
+575 LTQSVTGDGEEA
-586 VDCFGLLVNTCAD
+586 DCVGLLVNSCAD

-608 VLEADGTELA
+608 VLAGDGTELA
-618 SCETDFR
+618 TCETDFR
-625 GWKAEGYYYL
+625 GWKAEGFYYL
-635 ETEPVSLERGK
+635 ETEPVTFEKGK
-646 TYTLELTVE
+646 AYTLELTID
-655 SVSEATTLTLYGT
+655 SLSEATTLTMYGT
-668 QDGDRE
+668 QDKNSK
-674 TEVSINGQPL
+674 TEAAVNGQAL

-691 LFQVR
+691 LFQVK
-696 EQSAQ
+696 E

>member
-1 MKKHQNNGRYW
+1 MRKHQNNGRYW
-12 LEAAGLLILL
+12 IEAAGLFILL

-44 AGMSVAAGKQ
+44 AGMSVAAGKK
-54 IYVDYTSQHMPF
+54 IYVDFTSQHMPL
-66 LYYICGIFS
+66 LYYICGLFS
-75 LLGAGNMLQF
+75 MLGAGNMLQF

-111 GGLSIPVLYVMNMI
+111 GGLSLPVLYVMNMI

-150 RFYETKCV
+150 RYYDIKRI

-164 WVALAILMSFGSAFV
+164 WVAAAILLSFGSAFV
-179 AAFGIFAILVGVI
+179 SAFGIFAILVGVI
-192 GAEVGESRRSHQK
+192 GEEAGESRRSHQK
-205 FGAAVGHFFRK
+205 LGVAVGHFFRK

-229 VWIGYYAVTG
+229 VWVGYYAVTG
-239 HLGDLIL
+239 HLGDMIL

-269 FVDPFVTYGKYLI
+269 FVDPFVTYGKYFI

-292 LQYAKELLCYAVNIV
+292 LQYTKELLCYAVNIV

-321 VLAVFTVWTG
+321 VLAVFTVWVG

-346 VSLCMFASLFADYTN
+346 VSLCMFASLFRDYTN
-361 STSRRTNST
+361 STC
-370 KRVNST
+370 
-376 SGVKIP
+376 
-382 HNAHKES
+382 NAHKKS
-389 KNVERWIGIVFVCGS
+389 KNVEKLVGIVFVCGS
-404 MLFLALP
+404 MLVLALP

-416 PRLRT
+416 PRIKMLES
-421 LAAEWDAQMHP
+421 EWNAQMHP
-432 GADTYEQY
+432 GEDTYEQY
-440 LQLLTDE
+440 LQLLTDK

-462 NAKRCNLNLPINV
+462 NAKRCNLNLPVNV

-486 LDTLETD
+486 LETLEED
-493 APRVMI
+493 APRIMI

-512 DYAPEVWNYLHKEYE
+512 DYAPEVWNYLHEAYE
-527 CLYLPNCPELY
+527 CLYLPSCPELY
-538 VRKDYYQE
+538 ARKDYYQE
-546 AQDLCGGRY
+546 AQELCGGRY

-575 LLQTVIGEGEQ
+575 LTQSVTGDGEEA
-586 VDCFGLLVNTCAD
+586 DCFGLLVNSCAD

-608 VLEADGTELA
+608 VLAGDGTELA

-625 GWKAEGYYYL
+625 GWKAEGFYYL
-635 ETEPVSLERGK
+635 ETEPVNFEKGK
-646 TYTLELTVE
+646 AYTLELTID
-655 SVSEATTLTLYGT
+655 SLSEATTLTLYGT
-668 QDGDRE
+668 QDKNSK
-674 TEVSINGQPL
+674 TEAAVNGQVL

-691 LFQVR
+691 LFQVK
-696 EQSAQ
+696 E

>member
-1 MKKHQNNGRYW
+1 MRKHQNNGRYW
-12 LEAAGLLILL
+12 IEAAGLFILL

-44 AGMSVAAGKQ
+44 AGMSVAAGKK
-54 IYVDYTSQHMPF
+54 IYVDFTSQHMPL
-66 LYYICGIFS
+66 LYYICGLFS
-75 LLGAGNMLQF
+75 MLGAGNMLQF

-111 GGLSIPVLYVMNMI
+111 GGLSLPVLYVMNMI

-150 RFYETKCV
+150 RYYDIKRI

-164 WVALAILMSFGSAFV
+164 WVAAAILLSFGSAFV
-179 AAFGIFAILVGVI
+179 SAFGIFAILVGVI
-192 GAEVGESRRSHQK
+192 GAEAGESRRSHQK
-205 FGAAVGHFFRK
+205 LGVAVGHFFRK

-229 VWIGYYAVTG
+229 VWVGYYAVTG
-239 HLGDLIL
+239 HLGDMIL

-269 FVDPFVTYGKYLI
+269 FVDPFVTYGKYFI

-292 LQYAKELLCYAVNIV
+292 LQYTKELLCYAVNIV

-321 VLAVFTVWTG
+321 VLAVFTVWVG

-346 VSLCMFASLFADYTN
+346 VSLCMFASLFRDYTN
-361 STSRRTNST
+361 STC
-370 KRVNST
+370 
-376 SGVKIP
+376 
-382 HNAHKES
+382 NAHKKS
-389 KNVERWIGIVFVCGS
+389 KNVEKLVGIVFVCGS
-404 MLFLALP
+404 MLVLALP

-416 PRLRT
+416 PRIKMLES
-421 LAAEWDAQMHP
+421 EWNAQMHP
-432 GADTYEQY
+432 GEDTYEQY
-440 LQLLTDE
+440 LQLLTDK

-462 NAKRCNLNLPINV
+462 NAKRCNLNLPVNV

-486 LDTLETD
+486 LETLEED
-493 APRVMI
+493 APRIMI

-512 DYAPEVWNYLHKEYE
+512 DYAPEVWNYLHEAYE
-527 CLYLPNCPELY
+527 CLYLPSCPELY
-538 VRKDYYQE
+538 ARKDYYQE
-546 AQDLCGGRY
+546 AQELCGGRY

-575 LLQTVIGEGEQ
+575 LTQSVTGDGEEA
-586 VDCFGLLVNTCAD
+586 DCVGLLVNSCAD

-608 VLEADGTELA
+608 VLAGDGTELA
-618 SCETDFR
+618 TCETDFR
-625 GWKAEGYYYL
+625 GWKAEGFYYL
-635 ETEPVSLERGK
+635 ETEPVTFEKGK
-646 TYTLELTVE
+646 AYTLELTID
-655 SVSEATTLTLYGT
+655 SLSEATTLTLYGT
-668 QDGDRE
+668 QDKNSK
-674 TEVSINGQPL
+674 TEAAVNGQAL

-691 LFQVR
+691 LFQVK
-696 EQSAQ
+696 E

>member
-1 MKKHQNNGRYW
+1 MRKHQNNGRYW
-12 LEAAGLLILL
+12 IEAAGLFILL

-44 AGMSVAAGKQ
+44 AGMSVAAGKK
-54 IYVDYTSQHMPF
+54 IYVDFTSQHMPL
-66 LYYICGIFS
+66 LYYICGLFS
-75 LLGAGNMLQF
+75 MLGAGNMLQF

-111 GGLSIPVLYVMNMI
+111 GGLSLPVLYVMNMI

-150 RFYETKCV
+150 RYYDIKRI

-164 WVALAILMSFGSAFV
+164 WVAAAILLSFGSAFV
-179 AAFGIFAILVGVI
+179 SAFGIFAILVGVI
-192 GAEVGESRRSHQK
+192 GAEAGESRRSHQK
-205 FGAAVGHFFRK
+205 LGVAVGHFFRK

-239 HLGDLIL
+239 HLGDMIL

-269 FVDPFVTYGKYLI
+269 FVDPFVTYGKYFI

-292 LQYAKELLCYAVNIV
+292 LQYTKELLCYAVNIV

-321 VLAVFTVWTG
+321 VLAVFTVWVG

-346 VSLCMFASLFADYTN
+346 VSLCMFASLFRDYTN
-361 STSRRTNST
+361 STC
-370 KRVNST
+370 
-376 SGVKIP
+376 
-382 HNAHKES
+382 NAHKKS
-389 KNVERWIGIVFVCGS
+389 KNVEKLVGIVFVCGS
-404 MLFLALP
+404 MLVLALP

-416 PRLRT
+416 PRIKMLES
-421 LAAEWDAQMHP
+421 EWNAQMHP
-432 GADTYEQY
+432 GEDTYEQY
-440 LQLLTDE
+440 LQLLTDK

-462 NAKRCNLNLPINV
+462 NAKRCNLNLPVNV

-486 LDTLETD
+486 LETLEED
-493 APRVMI
+493 APRIMI

-512 DYAPEVWNYLHKEYE
+512 DYAPEVWNYLHEAYE
-527 CLYLPNCPELY
+527 CLYLPSCPELY
-538 VRKDYYQE
+538 ARKDYYQE
-546 AQDLCGGRY
+546 AQELCGGRY

-575 LLQTVIGEGEQ
+575 LTQSVTGDGEEA
-586 VDCFGLLVNTCAD
+586 DCFGLLVNSCAD

-608 VLEADGTELA
+608 VLAGDGTELA
-618 SCETDFR
+618 TCETDFR
-625 GWKAEGYYYL
+625 GWKAEGFYYL
-635 ETEPVSLERGK
+635 ETEPVTFEKGK
-646 TYTLELTVE
+646 AYTLELTID
-655 SVSEATTLTLYGT
+655 SLSEATTLTLYGT
-668 QDGDRE
+668 QDKNSK
-674 TEVSINGQPL
+674 TEAAVNGQAL

-691 LFQVR
+691 LFQVK
-696 EQSAQ
+696 E

>member
-12 LEAAGLLILL
+12 IEAAGLFILL

-44 AGMSVAAGKQ
+44 AGMSVAAGKK
-54 IYVDYTSQHMPF
+54 IYVDFTSQHMPL
-66 LYYICGIFS
+66 LYYICGLFS
-75 LLGAGNMLQF
+75 MLGAGNMLQF

-111 GGLSIPVLYVMNMI
+111 GGLSLPVLYVMNMI

-150 RFYETKCV
+150 RYYDIKRV

-164 WVALAILMSFGSAFV
+164 WVAAAILLSFGSAFV
-179 AAFGIFAILVGVI
+179 SAFGIFAILVGVI
-192 GAEVGESRRSHQK
+192 GAEAGESRRSHQK
-205 FGAAVGHFFRK
+205 LGVAVGHFFRK
-216 YALLLALVLVPLL
+216 YALLLVLVLVPLL
-229 VWIGYYAVTG
+229 VWVGYYAVTG
-239 HLGDLIL
+239 HLGDMIL

-292 LQYAKELLCYAVNIV
+292 LQYAKELLCYAVNVV

-321 VLAVFTVWTG
+321 VLAVFTVWVG

-346 VSLCMFASLFADYTN
+346 VSLCMFASLLADYTN
-361 STSRRTNST
+361 STC
-370 KRVNST
+370 
-376 SGVKIP
+376 
-382 HNAHKES
+382 NAHKKS
-389 KNVERWIGIVFVCGS
+389 KNVEKLVGIVFVCGS
-404 MLFLALP
+404 MLVLALP

-416 PRLRT
+416 PRIKM
-421 LAAEWDAQMHP
+421 LASEWNAQMHP
-432 GADTYEQY
+432 GEDTYEQY

-462 NAKRCNLNLPINV
+462 NAKRCNLNLPVNV

-486 LDTLETD
+486 LETLEED

-512 DYAPEVWNYLHKEYE
+512 DYAPEVWNYLHEAYE
-527 CLYLPNCPELY
+527 CLYLPSCPELY
-538 VRKDYYQE
+538 ARKDYYQE
-546 AQDLCGGRY
+546 AQELCGGRY

-575 LLQTVIGEGEQ
+575 LTQSVTGDGEE
-586 VDCFGLLVNTCAD
+586 VDCFGLLVNSCAD

-608 VLEADGTELA
+608 VLAGDGTELA

-625 GWKAEGYYYL
+625 GWKAEGFYYL
-635 ETEPVSLERGK
+635 ETEPVTFEKGK
-646 TYTLELTVE
+646 AYTLELTID
-655 SVSEATTLTLYGT
+655 SLSETTTLTLYGT
-668 QDGDRE
+668 QDKNGK
-674 TEVSINGQPL
+674 TEAAVNGQAL

-691 LFQVR
+691 LFQVK
-696 EQSAQ
+696 EEASH

>member
-12 LEAAGLLILL
+12 IEAAGLFILL

-44 AGMSVAAGKQ
+44 AGMSVAAGKK
-54 IYVDYTSQHMPF
+54 IYVDFTSQHMPL
-66 LYYICGIFS
+66 LYYICGLFS
-75 LLGAGNMLQF
+75 MLGAGNMLQF

-111 GGLSIPVLYVMNMI
+111 GGLSLPVLYVMNMI

-150 RFYETKCV
+150 RYYDIKRV

-164 WVALAILMSFGSAFV
+164 WVAAAILLSFGSAFV
-179 AAFGIFAILVGVI
+179 SAFGIFAILVGVI
-192 GAEVGESRRSHQK
+192 GAEAGESRRGHQK
-205 FGAAVGHFFRK
+205 LGVAVGHFFRK

-229 VWIGYYAVTG
+229 VWVGYYAVTG
-239 HLGDLIL
+239 HLGDMIL

-321 VLAVFTVWTG
+321 VLAVFTVWVG

-346 VSLCMFASLFADYTN
+346 VSLCMFASLLADYTN
-361 STSRRTNST
+361 STC
-370 KRVNST
+370 
-376 SGVKIP
+376 
-382 HNAHKES
+382 NAHKKS
-389 KNVERWIGIVFVCGS
+389 KNVEKLVGIVFVCGS
-404 MLFLALP
+404 MLVLALP
-411 YVQTI
+411 YVQTL
-416 PRLRT
+416 PRIKM
-421 LAAEWDAQMHP
+421 LASEWNAQMHP
-432 GADTYEQY
+432 GEDTYEQY

-462 NAKRCNLNLPINV
+462 NAKRCNLNLPVNV

-486 LDTLETD
+486 LETLEED

-512 DYAPEVWNYLHKEYE
+512 DYAPEVWNYLHEAYE
-527 CLYLPNCPELY
+527 CLYLPSCPELY
-538 VRKDYYQE
+538 ARKDYYQE
-546 AQDLCGGRY
+546 AQELCGGRY

-575 LLQTVIGEGEQ
+575 LTQSVMGDGEEA
-586 VDCFGLLVNTCAD
+586 DCFGLLVNSCAD

-608 VLEADGTELA
+608 VLAGDGTELA

-625 GWKAEGYYYL
+625 GWKAEGFYYL
-635 ETEPVSLERGK
+635 ETEPVTFEKGK
-646 TYTLELTVE
+646 AYTLELTID
-655 SVSEATTLTLYGT
+655 SLSETTTLTLYGT
-668 QDGDRE
+668 QDENGK
-674 TEVSINGQPL
+674 TEAAVNGQAL
-684 AADVCYG
+684 GADVCYG
-691 LFQVR
+691 LFQVK
-696 EQSAQ
+696 EEASH

>member
-1 MKKHQNNGRYW
+1 MRKHQNNGRYW
-12 LEAAGLLILL
+12 IEAAGLFILL

-44 AGMSVAAGKQ
+44 AGMSVAAGKK
-54 IYVDYTSQHMPF
+54 IYVDFTSQHMPL
-66 LYYICGIFS
+66 LYYICGLFS
-75 LLGAGNMLQF
+75 MLGAGNMLQF

-111 GGLSIPVLYVMNMI
+111 GGLSLPVLYVMNMI

-150 RFYETKCV
+150 RYYDIKRI

-164 WVALAILMSFGSAFV
+164 WVAAAILLSFGSAFV
-179 AAFGIFAILVGVI
+179 SAFGIFAILVGVI
-192 GAEVGESRRSHQK
+192 GAEAGESRRSHQK
-205 FGAAVGHFFRK
+205 LGVAVGHFFRK

-229 VWIGYYAVTG
+229 VWVGYYAVTG
-239 HLGDLIL
+239 HLGDMIL

-269 FVDPFVTYGKYLI
+269 FVDPFVTYGKYFI

-292 LQYAKELLCYAVNIV
+292 LQYTKELLCYAVNIV

-321 VLAVFTVWTG
+321 VLAVFTVWVG

-346 VSLCMFASLFADYTN
+346 VSLCMFASLFRDYTN
-361 STSRRTNST
+361 STC
-370 KRVNST
+370 
-376 SGVKIP
+376 
-382 HNAHKES
+382 NAHKKS
-389 KNVERWIGIVFVCGS
+389 KNVEKLVGIVFVCGS
-404 MLFLALP
+404 MLVLALP

-416 PRLRT
+416 PRIKMLES
-421 LAAEWDAQMHP
+421 EWNAQMHP
-432 GADTYEQY
+432 GEDTYEQY
-440 LQLLTDE
+440 LQLLMDK

-462 NAKRCNLNLPINV
+462 NAKRCNLNLPVNV

-486 LDTLETD
+486 LETLEED
-493 APRVMI
+493 APRIMI

-512 DYAPEVWNYLHKEYE
+512 DYAPEVWNYLHEAYE
-527 CLYLPNCPELY
+527 CLYLPSCPELY
-538 VRKDYYQE
+538 ARKDYYQE
-546 AQDLCGGRY
+546 AQELCGGRY

-575 LLQTVIGEGEQ
+575 LTQSVTGDGEEA
-586 VDCFGLLVNTCAD
+586 DCFGLLVNSCAD

-608 VLEADGTELA
+608 VLAGDGTELA
-618 SCETDFR
+618 SCEADFR
-625 GWKAEGYYYL
+625 GWKAEGFYYL
-635 ETEPVSLERGK
+635 ETEPVTFEKGK
-646 TYTLELTVE
+646 AYTLELTID
-655 SVSEATTLTLYGT
+655 SLSEATTLTLYGT
-668 QDGDRE
+668 QDKNSK
-674 TEVSINGQPL
+674 TEAAVNGQAL

-691 LFQVR
+691 LFQVK
-696 EQSAQ
+696 E

>member
-12 LEAAGLLILL
+12 IEAAGLFILL

-44 AGMSVAAGKQ
+44 AGMSVAAGKK
-54 IYVDYTSQHMPF
+54 IYVDFTSQHMPL
-66 LYYICGIFS
+66 LYYICGLFS
-75 LLGAGNMLQF
+75 MLGAGNMLQF

-111 GGLSIPVLYVMNMI
+111 GGLSLPVLYVMNMI

-137 QAFGMAVLFLEFC
+137 QAFGMVVLFLEFC
-150 RFYETKCV
+150 RYYDIKRV

-164 WVALAILMSFGSAFV
+164 WVAAAVLLSFGSAFV
-179 AAFGIFAILVGVI
+179 SAFGIFAILVGVI
-192 GAEVGESRRSHQK
+192 GAEAGESRRSHQK
-205 FGAAVGHFFRK
+205 LGVAVGHFFRK

-229 VWIGYYAVTG
+229 VWVGYYVVTG
-239 HLGDLIL
+239 HLGDMIL

-269 FVDPFVTYGKYLI
+269 FVDPFVTYGKYFI

-321 VLAVFTVWTG
+321 VLAVFTVWVG

-346 VSLCMFASLFADYTN
+346 VSLCMFASLLADYTN
-361 STSRRTNST
+361 FTC
-370 KRVNST
+370 
-376 SGVKIP
+376 
-382 HNAHKES
+382 NAHKKS
-389 KNVERWIGIVFVCGS
+389 KNVEKLVGIVFVCGS
-404 MLFLALP
+404 MLVLALP
-411 YVQTI
+411 YVQTL
-416 PRLRT
+416 PRIKM
-421 LAAEWDAQMHP
+421 LASEWNTQMHP
-432 GADTYEQY
+432 GEDTYEQY
-440 LQLLTDE
+440 LQLLTDK

-462 NAKRCNLNLPINV
+462 NAKRCNLNLPVNV

-486 LDTLETD
+486 LETLEED

-512 DYAPEVWNYLHKEYE
+512 DYAPEVWNYLHEAYE
-527 CLYLPNCPELY
+527 CLYLPSCPELY
-538 VRKDYYQE
+538 ARKDYYQE
-546 AQDLCGGRY
+546 AQELCGGRY

-575 LLQTVIGEGEQ
+575 LTQSVTGDGEEA
-586 VDCFGLLVNTCAD
+586 DCFGLLVNSCAD
-599 LGGISGTLR
+599 LGGVSGTLR
-608 VLEADGTELA
+608 VLTGDGTELA

-625 GWKAEGYYYL
+625 GWKAEGFYYL
-635 ETEPVSLERGK
+635 ETEPVTFEKGK
-646 TYTLELTVE
+646 AYTLELTID
-655 SVSEATTLTLYGT
+655 SLSETTTLTLYGT
-668 QDGDRE
+668 QDE
-674 TEVSINGQPL
+674 NSKTEAAVNGQAL

-691 LFQVR
+691 LFQVK
-696 EQSAQ
+696 EEASH

>member
-1 MKKHQNNGRYW
+1 MRKHQNNGRYW
-12 LEAAGLLILL
+12 IEAAGLFILL

-44 AGMSVAAGKQ
+44 AGMSVAAGKK
-54 IYVDYTSQHMPF
+54 IYVDFTSQHMPL
-66 LYYICGIFS
+66 LYYICGLFS
-75 LLGAGNMLQF
+75 MLGAGNMLQF

-96 WALLYVR
+96 WVLLYVR

-111 GGLSIPVLYVMNMI
+111 GGLSLPVLYVMNMI

-150 RFYETKCV
+150 RYYDIKRV

-164 WVALAILMSFGSAFV
+164 WVAAAILLSFGSAFV
-179 AAFGIFAILVGVI
+179 SAFGIFAILVGVI
-192 GAEVGESRRSHQK
+192 GAETGESRRSHQK
-205 FGAAVGHFFRK
+205 LGVAVGHFFRK

-229 VWIGYYAVTG
+229 VWVGYYAVTG
-239 HLGDLIL
+239 HLGDMIL

-269 FVDPFVTYGKYLI
+269 LVDPFVTYGKYFI

-321 VLAVFTVWTG
+321 VLAVFTVWVG

-346 VSLCMFASLFADYTN
+346 VSLCMFASLFRDYTN
-361 STSRRTNST
+361 STC
-370 KRVNST
+370 
-376 SGVKIP
+376 
-382 HNAHKES
+382 NAHKKS
-389 KNVERWIGIVFVCGS
+389 KNVEKLVGIVFVCGS
-404 MLFLALP
+404 MLVLALP

-416 PRLRT
+416 PRIKMLES
-421 LAAEWDAQMHP
+421 EWNAQMHP
-432 GADTYEQY
+432 GEDTYEQY
-440 LQLLTDE
+440 LQLLTDK

-462 NAKRCNLNLPINV
+462 NAKRCNLNLPVNV

-486 LDTLETD
+486 LETLEED
-493 APRVMI
+493 APRIMI

-512 DYAPEVWNYLHKEYE
+512 DYAPEVWNYLHEAYE
-527 CLYLPNCPELY
+527 CLYLPSCPELY
-538 VRKDYYQE
+538 ARKDYYQE
-546 AQDLCGGRY
+546 AQELCGGRY

-575 LLQTVIGEGEQ
+575 LTQSVTGDGEEA
-586 VDCFGLLVNTCAD
+586 DCFGLLVNSCAD

-608 VLEADGTELA
+608 VLAGDGTELA

-625 GWKAEGYYYL
+625 GWKAEGFYYL
-635 ETEPVSLERGK
+635 ETEPVTFEKGK
-646 TYTLELTVE
+646 AYTLELTID
-655 SVSEATTLTLYGT
+655 SLSEATTLTLYGT
-668 QDGDRE
+668 QDKNSK
-674 TEVSINGQPL
+674 TEAAVNGQAL

-691 LFQVR
+691 LFQVK
-696 EQSAQ
+696 E

>member
-1 MKKHQNNGRYW
+1 MRKHQNNGRYW
-12 LEAAGLLILL
+12 IEAAGLFILL

-44 AGMSVAAGKQ
+44 AGMSVAAGKK
-54 IYVDYTSQHMPF
+54 IYVDFTSQHMPL
-66 LYYICGIFS
+66 LYYICGLFS
-75 LLGAGNMLQF
+75 MLGAGNMLQF

-111 GGLSIPVLYVMNMI
+111 GGLSLPVLYVMNMI

-150 RFYETKCV
+150 RYYDIKRV

-164 WVALAILMSFGSAFV
+164 WVAAAILLSFGSAFV
-179 AAFGIFAILVGVI
+179 SAFGIFAILVGVI
-192 GAEVGESRRSHQK
+192 GAEAGESRRSHQK
-205 FGAAVGHFFRK
+205 LGVAVGHFFRK

-229 VWIGYYAVTG
+229 VWVGYYAVTG
-239 HLGDLIL
+239 HLGDMIL

-269 FVDPFVTYGKYLI
+269 FVDPFVTYGKYFI

-292 LQYAKELLCYAVNIV
+292 LQYTKELLCYAVNIV

-321 VLAVFTVWTG
+321 VLAVFTVWVG

-346 VSLCMFASLFADYTN
+346 VSLCMFASLFRDYTN
-361 STSRRTNST
+361 STC
-370 KRVNST
+370 
-376 SGVKIP
+376 
-382 HNAHKES
+382 NAHKKS
-389 KNVERWIGIVFVCGS
+389 KNVEKLVGIVFVCGS
-404 MLFLALP
+404 MLVLALP

-416 PRLRT
+416 PRIKMLES
-421 LAAEWDAQMHP
+421 EWNAQMHP
-432 GADTYEQY
+432 GEDTYEQY
-440 LQLLTDE
+440 LQLLTDK

-462 NAKRCNLNLPINV
+462 NAKRCNLNLPVNV

-486 LDTLETD
+486 LETLEED
-493 APRVMI
+493 APRIMI

-512 DYAPEVWNYLHKEYE
+512 DYAPEVWNYLHEAYE
-527 CLYLPNCPELY
+527 CLYLPSCPELY
-538 VRKDYYQE
+538 ARKDYYQE
-546 AQDLCGGRY
+546 AQELCGGRY

-575 LLQTVIGEGEQ
+575 LTQSVTGDGEEA
-586 VDCFGLLVNTCAD
+586 DCVGLLVNSCAD

-608 VLEADGTELA
+608 VLAGDGTELA

-625 GWKAEGYYYL
+625 GWKAEGFYYL
-635 ETEPVSLERGK
+635 ETEPVTFEKGK
-646 TYTLELTVE
+646 AYTLELTID
-655 SVSEATTLTLYGT
+655 SLSEATTLTLYGT
-668 QDGDRE
+668 QDKNSK
-674 TEVSINGQPL
+674 TEAAVNGQAL

-691 LFQVR
+691 LFQVK
-696 EQSAQ
+696 E

>member
-1 MKKHQNNGRYW
+1 MRKHQNNGRYW
-12 LEAAGLLILL
+12 IEAAGLFILL

-44 AGMSVAAGKQ
+44 AGMSVAAGKK
-54 IYVDYTSQHMPF
+54 IYVDFTSQHMPL
-66 LYYICGIFS
+66 LYYICGLFS
-75 LLGAGNMLQF
+75 MLGAGNMLQF

-111 GGLSIPVLYVMNMI
+111 GGLSLPVLYVMNMI

-150 RFYETKCV
+150 RYYDIKRI

-164 WVALAILMSFGSAFV
+164 WVAAAILLSFGSAFV
-179 AAFGIFAILVGVI
+179 SAFGIFAILVGVI
-192 GAEVGESRRSHQK
+192 GAEAGESRRSHQK
-205 FGAAVGHFFRK
+205 LGVAVGHFFRK

-229 VWIGYYAVTG
+229 VWVGYYAVTG
-239 HLGDLIL
+239 HLGDMIL

-269 FVDPFVTYGKYLI
+269 FVDPFVTYGKYFI

-292 LQYAKELLCYAVNIV
+292 LQYTKELLCYAVNIV

-321 VLAVFTVWTG
+321 VLAVFTVWVG

-346 VSLCMFASLFADYTN
+346 VSLCMFASLFRDYTN
-361 STSRRTNST
+361 STC
-370 KRVNST
+370 
-376 SGVKIP
+376 
-382 HNAHKES
+382 NAHKKS
-389 KNVERWIGIVFVCGS
+389 KNVEKLVGIVFVCGS
-404 MLFLALP
+404 MLVLALP

-416 PRLRT
+416 PRIKMLES
-421 LAAEWDAQMHP
+421 EWNAQMHP
-432 GADTYEQY
+432 GEDTYEQY
-440 LQLLTDE
+440 LQLLTDK

-462 NAKRCNLNLPINV
+462 NAKRCNLNLPVNV

-486 LDTLETD
+486 LETLEED
-493 APRVMI
+493 APRIMI

-512 DYAPEVWNYLHKEYE
+512 DYAPEVWNYLHEAYE
-527 CLYLPNCPELY
+527 CLYLPSCPELY
-538 VRKDYYQE
+538 ARKDYYQE
-546 AQDLCGGRY
+546 AQELCGGRY

-575 LLQTVIGEGEQ
+575 LTQSVTGDGEEA
-586 VDCFGLLVNTCAD
+586 DCFGLLVNSCAD

-608 VLEADGTELA
+608 VLAGDGTELA

-625 GWKAEGYYYL
+625 GWKAEGFYYL
-635 ETEPVSLERGK
+635 ETEPVTFEKGK
-646 TYTLELTVE
+646 AYTLELTID
-655 SVSEATTLTLYGT
+655 SLSEATTLTLYGT
-668 QDGDRE
+668 QDKNSK
-674 TEVSINGQPL
+674 TEAAVNGQVL

-691 LFQVR
+691 LFQVK
-696 EQSAQ
+696 E

>member
-1 MKKHQNNGRYW
+1 MRKHQNNGRYW
-12 LEAAGLLILL
+12 IEAAGLFILL

-44 AGMSVAAGKQ
+44 AGMSVAAGKK
-54 IYVDYTSQHMPF
+54 IYVDFTSQHMPL
-66 LYYICGIFS
+66 LYYICGLFS
-75 LLGAGNMLQF
+75 MLGAGNMLQF

-111 GGLSIPVLYVMNMI
+111 GGLSLPVLYVMNMI

-150 RFYETKCV
+150 RYYDIKRI

-164 WVALAILMSFGSAFV
+164 WVAAAILLSFGSAFV
-179 AAFGIFAILVGVI
+179 SAFGIFAILVGVI
-192 GAEVGESRRSHQK
+192 GAEAGESRRSHQK
-205 FGAAVGHFFRK
+205 LGVAVGHFFRK

-229 VWIGYYAVTG
+229 VWVGYYAVTG
-239 HLGDLIL
+239 HLGDMIL

-269 FVDPFVTYGKYLI
+269 FVDPFVTYGKYFI

-292 LQYAKELLCYAVNIV
+292 LQYTKELLCYAVNIV

-321 VLAVFTVWTG
+321 VLAVFTVWVG

-346 VSLCMFASLFADYTN
+346 VSLCMFASLFRDYTN
-361 STSRRTNST
+361 STC
-370 KRVNST
+370 
-376 SGVKIP
+376 
-382 HNAHKES
+382 NAHKKS
-389 KNVERWIGIVFVCGS
+389 KNVEKLVGIVFVCGS
-404 MLFLALP
+404 MLVLALP

-416 PRLRT
+416 PRIKMLES
-421 LAAEWDAQMHP
+421 EWNAQMHP
-432 GADTYEQY
+432 GEDTYEQY
-440 LQLLTDE
+440 LQLLTDK

-462 NAKRCNLNLPINV
+462 NAKRCNLNLPVNV

-486 LDTLETD
+486 LETLEED
-493 APRVMI
+493 APRIMI

-512 DYAPEVWNYLHKEYE
+512 DYAPEVWNYLHEAYE
-527 CLYLPNCPELY
+527 CLYLPSCPELY
-538 VRKDYYQE
+538 ARKDYYQE
-546 AQDLCGGRY
+546 AQELCGGRY

-575 LLQTVIGEGEQ
+575 LTQSVTGDGEEA
-586 VDCFGLLVNTCAD
+586 DCVGLLVNSCAD

-608 VLEADGTELA
+608 VLAGDGTELA

-625 GWKAEGYYYL
+625 GWKAEGFYYL
-635 ETEPVSLERGK
+635 ETEPVTFEKGK
-646 TYTLELTVE
+646 AYTLELTID
-655 SVSEATTLTLYGT
+655 SLSEATTLTLYGT
-668 QDGDRE
+668 QDKNSK
-674 TEVSINGQPL
+674 TEAAVNGQAL

-691 LFQVR
+691 LFQVK
-696 EQSAQ
+696 E

>member
-1 MKKHQNNGRYW
+1 MRKHQNNGRYW
-12 LEAAGLLILL
+12 IEAAGLFILL

-44 AGMSVAAGKQ
+44 AGMSVAAGKK
-54 IYVDYTSQHMPF
+54 IYVDFTSQHMPL
-66 LYYICGIFS
+66 LYYICGLFS
-75 LLGAGNMLQF
+75 MLGAGNMLQF

-111 GGLSIPVLYVMNMI
+111 GGLSLPVLYVMNMI

-150 RFYETKCV
+150 RYYDIKRI

-164 WVALAILMSFGSAFV
+164 WVAAAILLSFGSAFV
-179 AAFGIFAILVGVI
+179 SAFGIFAILVGVI
-192 GAEVGESRRSHQK
+192 GAEAGESRRSHQK
-205 FGAAVGHFFRK
+205 LGVAVGHFFRK

-229 VWIGYYAVTG
+229 VWVGYYAVTG
-239 HLGDLIL
+239 HLGDMIL

-269 FVDPFVTYGKYLI
+269 FVDPFVTYGKYFI

-292 LQYAKELLCYAVNIV
+292 LQYTKELLCYAVNIV

-321 VLAVFTVWTG
+321 VLAVFTVWVG

-346 VSLCMFASLFADYTN
+346 VSLCMFASLFRDYTN
-361 STSRRTNST
+361 STC
-370 KRVNST
+370 
-376 SGVKIP
+376 
-382 HNAHKES
+382 NAHKKS
-389 KNVERWIGIVFVCGS
+389 KNVEKLVGIVFVCGS
-404 MLFLALP
+404 MLVLALP

-416 PRLRT
+416 PRIKMLES
-421 LAAEWDAQMHP
+421 EWNAQMHP
-432 GADTYEQY
+432 GEDTYEQY
-440 LQLLTDE
+440 LQLLTDK

-462 NAKRCNLNLPINV
+462 NAKRCNLNLPVNV

-486 LDTLETD
+486 LETLEED
-493 APRVMI
+493 APRIMI

-512 DYAPEVWNYLHKEYE
+512 DYAPEVWNYLHEAYE
-527 CLYLPNCPELY
+527 CLYLPSCPELY
-538 VRKDYYQE
+538 ARKDYYQE
-546 AQDLCGGRY
+546 AQELCGGRY

-575 LLQTVIGEGEQ
+575 LTQSVTGDGEEA
-586 VDCFGLLVNTCAD
+586 DCFGLLVNSCAD

-608 VLEADGTELA
+608 VLAGDGTELA
-618 SCETDFR
+618 TCETDFR
-625 GWKAEGYYYL
+625 GWKAEGFYYL
-635 ETEPVSLERGK
+635 ETEPVTFEKGK
-646 TYTLELTVE
+646 AYTLEL
-655 SVSEATTLTLYGT
+655 SIDSLSEATTLTLYGT
-668 QDGDRE
+668 QDKNSK
-674 TEVSINGQPL
+674 TEAAVNGQAL

-691 LFQVR
+691 LFQVK
-696 EQSAQ
+696 E

>member
-1 MKKHQNNGRYW
+1 MRKHQNNGRYW
-12 LEAAGLLILL
+12 IEAAGLFILL

-44 AGMSVAAGKQ
+44 AGMSVAAGKK
-54 IYVDYTSQHMPF
+54 IYVDFTSQHMPL
-66 LYYICGIFS
+66 LYYICGLFS
-75 LLGAGNMLQF
+75 MLGAGNMLQF

-111 GGLSIPVLYVMNMI
+111 GGLSLPVLYVMNMI

-150 RFYETKCV
+150 RYYDIKRI

-164 WVALAILMSFGSAFV
+164 WVAAAILLSFGSAFV
-179 AAFGIFAILVGVI
+179 SAFGIFAILVGVI
-192 GAEVGESRRSHQK
+192 GEEAGESRRSHQK
-205 FGAAVGHFFRK
+205 LGVAVGHFFRK

-229 VWIGYYAVTG
+229 VWVGYYAVTG
-239 HLGDLIL
+239 HLGDMIL

-269 FVDPFVTYGKYLI
+269 FVDPFVTYGKYFI

-292 LQYAKELLCYAVNIV
+292 LQYTKELLCYAVNIV

-321 VLAVFTVWTG
+321 VLAVFTVWVG

-346 VSLCMFASLFADYTN
+346 VSLCMFASLFRDYTN
-361 STSRRTNST
+361 STC
-370 KRVNST
+370 
-376 SGVKIP
+376 
-382 HNAHKES
+382 NAHKKS
-389 KNVERWIGIVFVCGS
+389 KNVEKLVGIVFVCGS
-404 MLFLALP
+404 MLVLALP

-416 PRLRT
+416 PRIKMLES
-421 LAAEWDAQMHP
+421 EWNAQMHP
-432 GADTYEQY
+432 GEDTYEQY
-440 LQLLTDE
+440 LQLLTDK

-462 NAKRCNLNLPINV
+462 NAKRCNLNLPVNV

-486 LDTLETD
+486 LETLEED
-493 APRVMI
+493 APRIMI

-512 DYAPEVWNYLHKEYE
+512 DYAPEVWNYLHEAYE
-527 CLYLPNCPELY
+527 CLYLPSCPELY
-538 VRKDYYQE
+538 ARKDYYQE
-546 AQDLCGGRY
+546 AQELCGGRY

-575 LLQTVIGEGEQ
+575 LTQSVTGDGEEA
-586 VDCFGLLVNTCAD
+586 DCFGLLVNSCAD

-608 VLEADGTELA
+608 VLAGDGTELA

-625 GWKAEGYYYL
+625 GWKAEGFYYL
-635 ETEPVSLERGK
+635 ETEPVNFEKGK
-646 TYTLELTVE
+646 AYTLELTID
-655 SVSEATTLTLYGT
+655 SLSEATTLTLYGT
-668 QDGDRE
+668 QDKNSK
-674 TEVSINGQPL
+674 TEAAVNGQAL

-691 LFQVR
+691 LFQVK
-696 EQSAQ
+696 E

>member
-1 MKKHQNNGRYW
+1 MRKHQNNGRYW
-12 LEAAGLLILL
+12 IEAAGLFILL

-44 AGMSVAAGKQ
+44 AGMSVAAGKK
-54 IYVDYTSQHMPF
+54 IYVDFTSQHMPL
-66 LYYICGIFS
+66 LYYICGLFS
-75 LLGAGNMLQF
+75 MLGAGNMLQF

-111 GGLSIPVLYVMNMI
+111 GGLSLPVLYVMNMI

-150 RFYETKCV
+150 RYYDIKRI

-164 WVALAILMSFGSAFV
+164 WVAAAILLSFGSAFV
-179 AAFGIFAILVGVI
+179 SAFGIFAILVGVI
-192 GAEVGESRRSHQK
+192 GAEAGESRRSHQK
-205 FGAAVGHFFRK
+205 LGVAVGHFFRK

-229 VWIGYYAVTG
+229 VWVGYYAVTG
-239 HLGDLIL
+239 HLGDMIL

-269 FVDPFVTYGKYLI
+269 FVDPFVTYGKYFI

-292 LQYAKELLCYAVNIV
+292 LQYTKELLCYAVNIV

-321 VLAVFTVWTG
+321 VLAVFTVWVG

-346 VSLCMFASLFADYTN
+346 VSLCMFASLFRDYTN
-361 STSRRTNST
+361 STC
-370 KRVNST
+370 
-376 SGVKIP
+376 
-382 HNAHKES
+382 NAHKKS
-389 KNVERWIGIVFVCGS
+389 KNVEKLVGIVFVCGS
-404 MLFLALP
+404 MLVLALP

-416 PRLRT
+416 PRIKMLES
-421 LAAEWDAQMHP
+421 EWNAQMHP
-432 GADTYEQY
+432 GEDTYEQY
-440 LQLLTDE
+440 LQLLTDK

-462 NAKRCNLNLPINV
+462 NAKRCNLNLPVNV

-486 LDTLETD
+486 LETLEED
-493 APRVMI
+493 APRIMI

-512 DYAPEVWNYLHKEYE
+512 DYAPEVWNYLHEAYE
-527 CLYLPNCPELY
+527 CLYLPSCPELY
-538 VRKDYYQE
+538 ARKDYYQE
-546 AQDLCGGRY
+546 AQELCGGRY

-575 LLQTVIGEGEQ
+575 LTQSVTGDGEEA
-586 VDCFGLLVNTCAD
+586 DCFGLLVNSCAD

-608 VLEADGTELA
+608 VLAGDGTELA
-618 SCETDFR
+618 TCETDFR
-625 GWKAEGYYYL
+625 GWKAEGFYYL
-635 ETEPVSLERGK
+635 ETEPVTFEKGK
-646 TYTLELTVE
+646 AYTLELTID
-655 SVSEATTLTLYGT
+655 SLSEATTLTLYGT
-668 QDGDRE
+668 QDKNSK
-674 TEVSINGQPL
+674 TEAAVNGQAL

-691 LFQVR
+691 LFQV
-696 EQSAQ
+696 EE

>member
-1 MKKHQNNGRYW
+1 MRKHQNNGRYW
-12 LEAAGLLILL
+12 IEAAGLFILL

-44 AGMSVAAGKQ
+44 AGMSVAAGKK
-54 IYVDYTSQHMPF
+54 IYVDFTSQHMPL
-66 LYYICGIFS
+66 LYYICGLFS
-75 LLGAGNMLQF
+75 MLGAGNMLQF

-111 GGLSIPVLYVMNMI
+111 GGLSLPVLYVMNMI

-150 RFYETKCV
+150 RYYDIKRI

-164 WVALAILMSFGSAFV
+164 WVAAAILLSFGSAFV
-179 AAFGIFAILVGVI
+179 SAFGIFAILVGVI
-192 GAEVGESRRSHQK
+192 GAEAGESRRSHQK
-205 FGAAVGHFFRK
+205 LGVAVGHFFRK

-229 VWIGYYAVTG
+229 VWVGYYAVTG
-239 HLGDLIL
+239 HLGDMIL

-269 FVDPFVTYGKYLI
+269 FVDPFVTYGKYFI

-292 LQYAKELLCYAVNIV
+292 LQYTKELLCYAVNIV

-321 VLAVFTVWTG
+321 VLAVFTVWVG

-346 VSLCMFASLFADYTN
+346 VSLCMFASLFRDYTN
-361 STSRRTNST
+361 STC
-370 KRVNST
+370 
-376 SGVKIP
+376 
-382 HNAHKES
+382 NAHKKS
-389 KNVERWIGIVFVCGS
+389 KNVEKLVGIVFVCGS
-404 MLFLALP
+404 MLVLALP

-416 PRLRT
+416 PRIKMLES
-421 LAAEWDAQMHP
+421 EWNAQMHP
-432 GADTYEQY
+432 GEDTYEQY
-440 LQLLTDE
+440 LQLLTDK

-462 NAKRCNLNLPINV
+462 NAKRCNLNLPVNV

-486 LDTLETD
+486 LETLEED
-493 APRVMI
+493 APRIMI

-512 DYAPEVWNYLHKEYE
+512 DYAPEVWNYLHEAYE
-527 CLYLPNCPELY
+527 CLYLPSCPELY
-538 VRKDYYQE
+538 ARKDYYQE
-546 AQDLCGGRY
+546 AQELCGGRY

-575 LLQTVIGEGEQ
+575 LTQSVTGDGEEA
-586 VDCFGLLVNTCAD
+586 DCVGLLVNSCAD

-608 VLEADGTELA
+608 VLAGDGTELA
-618 SCETDFR
+618 TCETDFR
-625 GWKAEGYYYL
+625 GWKAEGFYYL
-635 ETEPVSLERGK
+635 ETEPVTFEKGK
-646 TYTLELTVE
+646 AYTLEL
-655 SVSEATTLTLYGT
+655 SIDSLSEATTLTLYGT
-668 QDGDRE
+668 QDKNSK
-674 TEVSINGQPL
+674 TEAAVNGQAL

-691 LFQVR
+691 LFQVK
-696 EQSAQ
+696 E

>member
-1 MKKHQNNGRYW
+1 MRKHQNNGRYW
-12 LEAAGLLILL
+12 IEAAGLFILL

-44 AGMSVAAGKQ
+44 AGMSVAAGKK
-54 IYVDYTSQHMPF
+54 IYVDFTSQHMPL
-66 LYYICGIFS
+66 LYYICGLFS
-75 LLGAGNMLQF
+75 MLGAGNMLQF

-111 GGLSIPVLYVMNMI
+111 GGLSLPVLYVMNMI

-150 RFYETKCV
+150 RYYDIKRI

-164 WVALAILMSFGSAFV
+164 WVAAAILLSFGSAFV
-179 AAFGIFAILVGVI
+179 SAFGIFAILVGVI
-192 GAEVGESRRSHQK
+192 GAEAGESRRSHQK
-205 FGAAVGHFFRK
+205 LGVAVRHFFRK

-229 VWIGYYAVTG
+229 VWVGYYAVTG
-239 HLGDLIL
+239 HLGDMIL

-269 FVDPFVTYGKYLI
+269 FVDPFVTYGKYFI

-292 LQYAKELLCYAVNIV
+292 LQYTKELLCYAVNIV

-321 VLAVFTVWTG
+321 VLAVFTVWVG

-346 VSLCMFASLFADYTN
+346 VSLCMFASLFRDYTN
-361 STSRRTNST
+361 STC
-370 KRVNST
+370 
-376 SGVKIP
+376 
-382 HNAHKES
+382 NAHKKS
-389 KNVERWIGIVFVCGS
+389 KNVEKLVGIVFVCGS
-404 MLFLALP
+404 MLVLALP

-416 PRLRT
+416 PRIKMLES
-421 LAAEWDAQMHP
+421 EWNAQMHP
-432 GADTYEQY
+432 GEDTYEQY
-440 LQLLTDE
+440 LQLLTDK

-462 NAKRCNLNLPINV
+462 NAKRCNLNLPVNV

-486 LDTLETD
+486 LETLED
-493 APRVMI
+493 APRIMI

-512 DYAPEVWNYLHKEYE
+512 DYAPEVWNYLHEAYE
-527 CLYLPNCPELY
+527 CLYLPSCPELY
-538 VRKDYYQE
+538 ARKDYYQE
-546 AQDLCGGRY
+546 AQELCGGRY

-575 LLQTVIGEGEQ
+575 LTQSVTGDGEEA
-586 VDCFGLLVNTCAD
+586 DCFGLLVNSCAD

-608 VLEADGTELA
+608 VLAGDGTELA
-618 SCETDFR
+618 TCETDFR
-625 GWKAEGYYYL
+625 GWKAEGFYYL
-635 ETEPVSLERGK
+635 ETEPVTFEKGK
-646 TYTLELTVE
+646 AYTLEL
-655 SVSEATTLTLYGT
+655 SIDSLSEATTLTLYGT
-668 QDGDRE
+668 QDKNSK
-674 TEVSINGQPL
+674 TEAAVNGQAL

-691 LFQVR
+691 LFQVK
-696 EQSAQ
+696 E

>member
-1 MKKHQNNGRYW
+1 MRKHQNNGRYW
-12 LEAAGLLILL
+12 IEAAGLFILL

-44 AGMSVAAGKQ
+44 AGMSVAAGKK
-54 IYVDYTSQHMPF
+54 IYVDFTSQHMPL
-66 LYYICGIFS
+66 LYYICGLFS
-75 LLGAGNMLQF
+75 MLGAGNMLQF

-111 GGLSIPVLYVMNMI
+111 GGLSLPVLYVMNMI

-150 RFYETKCV
+150 RYYDIKRI

-164 WVALAILMSFGSAFV
+164 WVAAAILLSFGSAFV
-179 AAFGIFAILVGVI
+179 SAFGIFAILVGVI
-192 GAEVGESRRSHQK
+192 GEEAGESRRSHQK
-205 FGAAVGHFFRK
+205 LGVAVGHFFRK

-229 VWIGYYAVTG
+229 VWVGYYAVTG
-239 HLGDLIL
+239 HLGDMIL

-269 FVDPFVTYGKYLI
+269 FVDPFVTYGKYFI

-292 LQYAKELLCYAVNIV
+292 LQYTKELLCYAVNIV

-321 VLAVFTVWTG
+321 VLAVFTVWVG

-346 VSLCMFASLFADYTN
+346 VSLCMFASLFRDYTN
-361 STSRRTNST
+361 STC
-370 KRVNST
+370 
-376 SGVKIP
+376 
-382 HNAHKES
+382 NAHKKS
-389 KNVERWIGIVFVCGS
+389 KNVEKLVGIVFVCGS
-404 MLFLALP
+404 MLVLALP

-416 PRLRT
+416 PRIKMLES
-421 LAAEWDAQMHP
+421 EWNAQMHP
-432 GADTYEQY
+432 GEDTYEQY
-440 LQLLTDE
+440 LQLLTDK

-462 NAKRCNLNLPINV
+462 NAKRCNLNLPVNV

-486 LDTLETD
+486 LETLEED
-493 APRVMI
+493 APRIMI

-512 DYAPEVWNYLHKEYE
+512 DYAPEVWNYLHEAYE
-527 CLYLPNCPELY
+527 CLYLPSCPELY
-538 VRKDYYQE
+538 ARKDYYQE
-546 AQDLCGGRY
+546 AQELCGGRY

-575 LLQTVIGEGEQ
+575 LTQSVTGDGEEA
-586 VDCFGLLVNTCAD
+586 DCVGLLVNSCAD

-608 VLEADGTELA
+608 VLAGDGTELA

-625 GWKAEGYYYL
+625 GWKAEGFYYL
-635 ETEPVSLERGK
+635 ETEPVTFEKGK
-646 TYTLELTVE
+646 AYTLELTID
-655 SVSEATTLTLYGT
+655 SLSEATTLTLYGT
-668 QDGDRE
+668 QDKNSK
-674 TEVSINGQPL
+674 TEAAVNGQAL

-691 LFQVR
+691 LFQVK
-696 EQSAQ
+696 E